1 MNHKP
6 RTRLAALL
14 LACLLLC
21 PSPGR
26 SEAAIPTEETVESQT
41 QESVQKPA
49 ATPAEEAAQEVK
61 PTEAP
66 ALPTQEPMPEPTEA
80 PPAEETAQEVEPT
93 EAPALPT
100 QEPMPEPTEAPPA
113 EETAQEVEP
122 TEAPAL
128 PTQEPMPEP
137 TEAPSETALPTQPPA
152 QAPTEAPQSPTEE
165 PTSVPEAEAPSPAPE
180 TVPVQTG
187 EPLPFSLQDAMA
199 QRGYAYVL
207 AAAIPLY
214 AAQDL
219 AEPAYCMTQETA
231 VLLVRRFAPE
241 EGFAEVWLLNE
252 SYELITAYTTVD
264 ALPEAA
270 LSDQEVS
277 ALAGERLSALTA
289 DERLVFVVP
298 GYVPEQEPV
307 PEPGAAET
315 VTPSAE
321 PEATETPP
329 AQPGVFVQVSTQTNA
344 YTDIDSSGMDA
355 DSLWAGCF
363 TQDATVQIE
372 ETLQDALGRWWY
384 RVRYLYG
391 DDFADGTLKW
401 TEEGTLWVLAQE
413 TCATG
418 AADLTVTD
426 YALPVSPPSRMMRMS
441 ASPMPGFSLKTI
453 NAPVPSLYVG
463 QGGLHGSSGKDSA
476 YLQIAK
482 APGHGTV
489 YATPHYLDGYTVYCL
504 EHTLPGPGE
513 NISGGGQQPTGP
525 YVIVDMDSYRTNP
538 GYSSIIYHEST
549 LHAIGW
555 VLRHTYPFMVIDD
568 DDPDNE
574 TWSRVAGQFAIRQ
587 VIRELEGPQYVRD
600 YWNMD
605 NFYRASGQAP
615 GVYLEYARWLAANGI
630 ARASMTGA
638 ISVSNQSTRFSGGSL
653 TGAVTL
659 TTDAD
664 LIRVSRSYGAL
675 TGNTAGQD
683 ESYYYLNSG
692 DTVSITAPGTHL
704 SFVAESVSSDEEE
717 ASFLVGVPDVA
728 IQKVLIPQ
736 YGAPYKLQ
744 SVTVTFDMPLGA
756 AAVTKTSASTG
767 APLAGAVFELVGG
780 NAVIATQTTGADG
793 VARFENLQPGVYTI
807 REKSAPE
814 GYLVSVPGEQ
824 SVTVTAGGT
833 AHASFANAEITGKIR
848 VVKRD
853 SLTREALA
861 GAEFTV
867 TRLSAP
873 AGATGV
879 GGSVVIVTD
888 ASGVAETGW
897 LPWGRYRIEET
908 KVPQHFVDVGFETEV
923 EIRDSGRTCE
933 IEVENEPT
941 KGYIRITKTDRLN
954 GNPIEGVRF
963 DIYENDEY
971 GSALVGSMVTD
982 ENGVAV
988 SEPLRKGRYI
998 VREQGKT
1005 AGYVFE
1011 EIALDAVVK
1020 PDETTD
1026 LSVTNQPVRVRLK
1039 LYKRDADE
1047 YAGKPADAPDTR
1059 GDGELTGAVFRVLAA
1074 QDITDRQGN
1083 VIYEKGDVVVDSL
1096 TTAGEDASVTTDA
1109 LWPGVYEIVELAP
1122 PVGYQAAVDSI
1133 IVDARSAAKQSHEA
1147 VVIYEGVVTNEIRY
1161 GAQAIVKLLGGMS
1174 DDPDPDR
1181 VETPEA
1187 GAEFLVYLRKAGSYE
1202 NARALERDR
1211 LVTDENGYAK
1221 TKALPYGVYVLEQ
1234 IKGAPGY
1241 ELKGPI
1247 LFEID
1252 GTEDILNPPPLTL
1265 SDRPIR
1271 YRLRLMKTD
1280 SETGKTI
1287 TLSGVSFK
1295 LRDETGEFV
1304 TQTVSYPTLQE
1315 TDTFVTDET
1324 GSVTLPETLT
1334 WGLYFVEEVTA
1345 PKGYLIREEALPVF
1359 VGQDGDVPGE
1369 TYQIDVEVPNEP
1381 VKGRILLEKKGPR
1394 LTGFEVTADAYGNEA
1409 HRPVYEERYLAGAVF
1424 ELRAAETVTGGDGT
1438 VWFEQGELVETLT
1451 TASDGPA
1458 ASGLLPLGRYVLVEI
1473 HAPEGYALD
1482 DTPHEV
1488 TLDASDAYTPVVE
1501 VRAELTNEYLPA
1513 EITLTKYKETMQA
1526 MEDEHGVRQ
1535 TVITVPGEGFVFGLY
1550 NASDIPYDG
1559 GVLPAGTLVAS
1570 GATDT
1575 EGRLMFAGQYPH
1587 GEYYVKELQAPEGWK
1602 LSAGTFPV
1610 SILPEKAQED
1620 AVIRAGLTVHNELIC
1635 TPVTITKTDITG
1647 AAPVPGAL
1655 IEVRN
1660 SRDEIIYHARTDE
1673 NGELPDILLMPGQ
1686 YAFREVLA
1694 PDGYALNEA
1703 VCIFVVDA
1711 QGQVSGDTEIRDD
1724 WTRFSLRKTD
1734 TGGRVLAGVQFALVD
1749 ADGNQIMTAETDE
1762 NGLAS
1767 FERIPYGRYTVVETR
1782 PLSGYLPAG
1791 TVAELTV
1798 DGQYVNPDAPL
1809 EVVNVPADTPDIQ
1822 TGVDLPFTP
1831 LMWAGVGMTA
1841 GALALIG
1848 VYGYRRRKR
1857 R

>member
-1 MNHKP
+1 MQTDVP
-6 RTRLAALL
+6 V
-14 LACLLLC
+14 
-21 PSPGR
+21 PQ
-26 SEAAIPTEETVESQT
+26 EAAIPAEETMEP
-41 QESVQKPA
+41 QETVQEPA

-80 PPAEETAQEVEPT
+80 PPAEEAVQEVTPT
-93 EAPALPT
+93 EAPVLPT
-100 QEPMPEPTEAPPA
+100 QGAMPEPTGAPPA
-113 EETAQEVEP
+113 
-122 TEAPAL
+122 
-128 PTQEPMPEP
+128 
-137 TEAPSETALPTQPPA
+137 ETALPTQPPA
-152 QAPTEAPQSPTEE
+152 QAPTEAPPASTEE
-165 PTSVPEAEAPSPAPE
+165 PAPTDVVPLS
-180 TVPVQTG
+180 
-187 EPLPFSLQDAMA
+187 FSLQDAMA

-219 AEPAYCMTQETA
+219 AEPAYCMAQETA
-231 VLLVRRFAPE
+231 VLLVHRLVP

-252 SYELITAYTTVD
+252 SYGLITAYTAVD

-270 LSDQEVS
+270 LSDQEVA
-277 ALAGERLSALTA
+277 ALAGERPSALTA

-298 GYVPEQEPV
+298 GYVPAQEPV

-321 PEATETPP
+321 PEPAETPP
-329 AQPGVFVQVSTQTNA
+329 AQPGAFVQVSTQTNVFSDVD
-344 YTDIDSSGMDA
+344 TSFPENDSGD
-355 DSLWAGCF
+355 LWLGYF
-363 TQDATVQIE
+363 TRDATVQVE

-384 RVRYLYG
+384 RVRYLFG

-401 TEEGTLWVLAQE
+401 TEQGTLWVLAQE

-463 QGGLHGSSGKDSA
+463 QGGLHGRSGKDSA

-513 NISGGGQQPTGP
+513 NISDGGQQPTGP

-653 TGAVTL
+653 TGTVTL

-664 LIRVSRSYGAL
+664 LIRVSRSYGVL

-767 APLAGAVFELVGG
+767 APLAGAVFDLVSGD
-780 NAVIATQTTGADG
+780 AVIATQTTGADG

-879 GGSVVIVTD
+879 GDSVVIVTD

-908 KVPQHFVDVGFETEV
+908 TVPQHYVDVGFETEV

-971 GSALVGSMVTD
+971 GSALAGSMVTD

-998 VREQGKT
+998 VREHGET

-1047 YAGKPADAPDTR
+1047 YTGKPADAPGTR

-1074 QDITDRQGN
+1074 QDITDRQDN
-1083 VIYEKGDVVVDSL
+1083 VIYEKGAVVVDSL
-1096 TTAGEDASVTTDA
+1096 TPAGQDASVTTDA

-1280 SETGKTI
+1280 GETGKTI

-1295 LRDETGEFV
+1295 LRDETGELV
-1304 TQTVSYPTLQE
+1304 TQTVSYPARQE

-1451 TASDGPA
+1451 TASDGPV

-1550 NASDIPYDG
+1550 NSSDIPYDG

-1570 GATDT
+1570 GATDAD
-1575 EGRLMFAGQYPH
+1575 GRLVFAGQYPH

-1602 LSAGTFPV
+1602 LPAGTFPV

-1620 AVIRAGLTVHNELIC
+1620 AVIRAGLTVHNEMIC

-1660 SRDEIIYHARTDE
+1660 SRDEIIYRARTDE

-1767 FERIPYGRYTVVETR
+1767 FERIPHGRYTVVETK
-1782 PLSGYLPAG
+1782 PLPGYLPAG

-1798 DGQYVNPDAPL
+1798 DGQYANPDAPL
-1809 EVVNVPADTPDIQ
+1809 EIVNVPADTPDIQ

-1841 GALALIG
+1841 GALVLIG

>member
-6 RTRLAALL
+6 RTRLAAML

-26 SEAAIPTEETVESQT
+26 SEAAVQTDVPVPQEAAIPAEETMEP
-41 QESVQKPA
+41 QETVQEPA
-49 ATPAEEAAQEVK
+49 ATPAEEAAQEVE

-66 ALPTQEPMPEPTEA
+66 VLPTQEPMPESTEA
-80 PPAEETAQEVEPT
+80 PP
-93 EAPALPT
+93 
-100 QEPMPEPTEAPPA
+100 
-113 EETAQEVEP
+113 
-122 TEAPAL
+122 
-128 PTQEPMPEP
+128 
-137 TEAPSETALPTQPPA
+137 ETALQTQPPA
-152 QAPTEAPQSPTEE
+152 QAPTEVPQPPTEE
-165 PTSVPEAEAPSPAPE
+165 PTSVPEPEAPSPAPE
-180 TVPVQTG
+180 TVPAQTG
-187 EPLPFSLQDAMA
+187 EPLPLSLQDAMA
-199 QRGYAYVL
+199 QHGYAYVL

-231 VLLVRRFAPE
+231 VLLVHRFAPE

-252 SYELITAYTTVD
+252 SYELITAYTAVD

-270 LSDQEVS
+270 LSDQEVA
-277 ALAGERLSALTA
+277 ALAGERPSALTA

-298 GYVPEQEPV
+298 GYVPAQEPV

-321 PEATETPP
+321 PEAAETPSV
-329 AQPGVFVQVSTQTNA
+329 QPGAFVQVSTQTNV

-363 TQDATVQIE
+363 TQDATVQVE

-391 DDFADGTLKW
+391 DDFDDGTLKW
-401 TEEGTLWVLAQE
+401 TEQGTLWVLAQE

-426 YALPVSPPSRMMRMS
+426 YALPVSTSYRMMRTS

-653 TGAVTL
+653 TGTVTL

-767 APLAGAVFELVGG
+767 APLAGAVFELVSGD
-780 NAVIATQTTGADG
+780 AVIATQTTGADG

-848 VVKRD
+848 IVKRD

-908 KVPQHFVDVGFETEV
+908 TVPQHYVDVGFETEV
-923 EIRDSGRTCE
+923 EIRDNGRTCE

-998 VREQGKT
+998 VREHGET

-1026 LSVTNQPVRVRLK
+1026 LSVTNQPVQVRLK

-1047 YAGKPADAPDTR
+1047 YAGKPADVPGTR

-1074 QDITDRQGN
+1074 QDITDRQDN
-1083 VIYEKGDVVVDSL
+1083 VIYEKGAVVVDSL

-1109 LWPGVYEIVELAP
+1109 LWPGMYEIVELAP

-1133 IVDARSAAKQSHEA
+1133 IVDARSAAEQSHEA

-1271 YRLRLMKTD
+1271 YRLRLIKTD
-1280 SETGKTI
+1280 SETGKAV

-1304 TQTVSYPTLQE
+1304 TQTVSYPTRQE

-1345 PKGYLIREEALPVF
+1345 PKGYLIREEALTVF

-1451 TASDGPA
+1451 TASNGPA

-1570 GATDT
+1570 GATDAD
-1575 EGRLMFAGQYPH
+1575 GRLIFAGQYPH

-1602 LSAGTFPV
+1602 LPAGTFPV

-1660 SRDEIIYHARTDE
+1660 SRDEIIYRARTDE

-1767 FERIPYGRYTVVETR
+1767 FERIPYGRYTVVETQ
-1782 PLSGYLPAG
+1782 PLPGYLPAG

-1841 GALALIG
+1841 SALVLIG

>member
-6 RTRLAALL
+6 RTRLAAML

-26 SEAAIPTEETVESQT
+26 SEAAVQTDVPVPQEAAIPAEETMEP
-41 QESVQKPA
+41 QETVQEPA
-49 ATPAEEAAQEVK
+49 ATPAEEAAQEVE

-66 ALPTQEPMPEPTEA
+66 VLPTQEPMPESTEA
-80 PPAEETAQEVEPT
+80 PTAET
-93 EAPALPT
+93 ALPT
-100 QEPMPEPTEAPPA
+100 QE
-113 EETAQEVEP
+113 
-122 TEAPAL
+122 
-128 PTQEPMPEP
+128 
-137 TEAPSETALPTQPPA
+137 PTQPPA
-152 QAPTEAPQSPTEE
+152 QAPTEAPPNSIEEPASAPQTEE
-165 PTSVPEAEAPSPAPE
+165 PAP
-180 TVPVQTG
+180 TDVV
-187 EPLPFSLQDAMA
+187 PLPLSLQDAVA
-199 QRGYAYVL
+199 QHGYAYVL

-270 LSDQEVS
+270 LSDQEVA

-298 GYVPEQEPV
+298 GYVPEQVTV

-321 PEATETPP
+321 PEAAETPSV
-329 AQPGVFVQVSTQTNA
+329 QPGAFVQVSTQTNV

-363 TQDATVQIE
+363 TQDATVQAE

-401 TEEGTLWVLAQE
+401 TEQGTLWVLAQE

-426 YALPVSPPSRMMRMS
+426 YALPVSPSSRMMRMS

-638 ISVSNQSTRFSGGSL
+638 ISVSNQFTRFSGGSL
-653 TGAVTL
+653 TGTVTL

-664 LIRVSRSYGAL
+664 LIRVSRSFGVL

-767 APLAGAVFELVGG
+767 APLAGAVFELVSGD
-780 NAVIATQTTGADG
+780 AVIATQTTGADG

-879 GGSVVIVTD
+879 GDSVVIVTD

-908 KVPQHFVDVGFETEV
+908 TVPQHYVDVGFETEV

-998 VREQGKT
+998 VREHGET

-1047 YAGKPADAPDTR
+1047 YAGKPADAPGTR

-1074 QDITDRQGN
+1074 QDITDRQDN
-1083 VIYEKGDVVVDSL
+1083 VIYEKGAVVVDSL
-1096 TTAGEDASVTTDA
+1096 TTAGQDASVTTDA
-1109 LWPGVYEIVELAP
+1109 LWPGMYVFEELAP
-1122 PVGYQAAVDSI
+1122 PVGYQASDTAITIDTR
-1133 IVDARSAAKQSHEA
+1133 DAARQSVET
-1147 VVIYEGVVTNEIRY
+1147 VITYEGVITNSIKM

-1202 NARALERDR
+1202 NAHALERDR

-1234 IKGAPGY
+1234 IKGASGY

-1271 YRLRLMKTD
+1271 YLLRLIKTD
-1280 SETGKTI
+1280 SETGKAV

-1304 TQTVSYPTLQE
+1304 TQTVSYPTRQE

-1359 VGQDGDVPGE
+1359 VGQDGDAPGE

-1451 TASDGPA
+1451 TASNGPA

-1535 TVITVPGEGFVFGLY
+1535 TVITVPGEGFVFGLF

-1575 EGRLMFAGQYPH
+1575 DGRLVLAGQYPH

-1602 LSAGTFPV
+1602 LPAGTFPV

-1620 AVIRAGLTVHNELIC
+1620 AVIRAGLTVHNEMIC

-1660 SRDEIIYHARTDE
+1660 SRDEIIYRARTDE

-1767 FERIPYGRYTVVETR
+1767 FERIPHGRYTVEETQ
-1782 PLSGYLPAG
+1782 PLPGYLPAG

-1809 EVVNVPADTPDIQ
+1809 EIVNVPADTPDIQ

-1841 GALALIG
+1841 GALVLIG
-1848 VYGYRRRKR
+1848 AYGYRRRKR

>member
-26 SEAAIPTEETVESQT
+26 SEATVQTDVPVPQEAAIPAEETMEP
-41 QESVQKPA
+41 QETVQEPV
-49 ATPAEEAAQEVK
+49 ATPAEETAQEAT
-61 PTEAP
+61 PTEVP
-66 ALPTQEPMPEPTEA
+66 VLPTQEPMPESTEAPTAEEAVQEVTPTEA
-80 PPAEETAQEVEPT
+80 PV
-93 EAPALPT
+93 LPT
-100 QEPMPEPTEAPPA
+100 QGAMPEPTGASP
-113 EETAQEVEP
+113 
-122 TEAPAL
+122 
-128 PTQEPMPEP
+128 
-137 TEAPSETALPTQPPA
+137 ETALPTQPPA
-152 QAPTEAPQSPTEE
+152 QDPTEAPPNSIEEPAFASQTEE
-165 PTSVPEAEAPSPAPE
+165 PAATDV
-180 TVPVQTG
+180 V
-187 EPLPFSLQDAMA
+187 PLPLSLQDAMA

-214 AAQDL
+214 AAEDL
-219 AEPAYCMTQETA
+219 AKPAYCMTQETA
-231 VLLVRRFAPE
+231 VLLVHRFAPE

-252 SYELITAYTTVD
+252 SYELITAYTAVD

-270 LSDQEVS
+270 LSDQEVA
-277 ALAGERLSALTA
+277 ALAGERPSATTA

-298 GYVPEQEPV
+298 GYVPAQETV

-321 PEATETPP
+321 PAAAETPP
-329 AQPGVFVQVSTQTNA
+329 AQPGAFVQVSTQTNV

-355 DSLWAGCF
+355 DRLWAGCF
-363 TQDATVQIE
+363 TQDATVQVE

-384 RVRYLYG
+384 RVRYLFG
-391 DDFADGTLKW
+391 DDFDDGTLKW
-401 TEEGTLWVLAQE
+401 TEQGTLWVLAQE

-426 YALPVSPPSRMMRMS
+426 YALPVSPSSRMMRMS

-638 ISVSNQSTRFSGGSL
+638 ISVSNQSTHFSGGSL
-653 TGAVTL
+653 TGTVTL

-664 LIRVSRSYGAL
+664 LIRVSRSYGVL

-767 APLAGAVFELVGG
+767 ALLAGAVFELVSG

-879 GGSVVIVTD
+879 GDSVVIVTD

-908 KVPQHFVDVGFETEV
+908 TVPQHYVDVGFETEV
-923 EIRDSGRTCE
+923 EIRDNGRTCE

-988 SEPLRKGRYI
+988 SELLRKGRYI
-998 VREQGKT
+998 VREHGET

-1026 LSVTNQPVRVRLK
+1026 LSVTNQPVQVRLK

-1047 YAGKPADAPDTR
+1047 YAGKPADAPGTR
-1059 GDGELTGAVFRVLAA
+1059 GDGELTGAAFRVLAA
-1074 QDITDRQGN
+1074 QDITDRQDN
-1083 VIYEKGDVVVDSL
+1083 VIYEKGAVVVDSL

-1202 NARALERDR
+1202 NARAFERDR

-1280 SETGKTI
+1280 GETGKTI

-1304 TQTVSYPTLQE
+1304 TQTVSYPTRQE

-1359 VGQDGDVPGE
+1359 VGQDGDAPGE

-1482 DTPHEV
+1482 DMPHEV

-1535 TVITVPGEGFVFGLY
+1535 TVITVPGVGFVFGLY

-1570 GATDT
+1570 GATDAD
-1575 EGRLMFAGQYPH
+1575 GRLVFAGQYPH

-1602 LSAGTFPV
+1602 LPAGTFPV

-1647 AAPVPGAL
+1647 SAPVPGAL

-1660 SRDEIIYHARTDE
+1660 SRDEIIYRARTDE

-1686 YAFREVLA
+1686 YAFCEVLA

-1734 TGGRVLAGVQFALVD
+1734 TGGRALAGVQFALVD

-1767 FERIPYGRYTVVETR
+1767 FERIPHGRYSVVETQ
-1782 PLSGYLPAG
+1782 PLPGYLPAG

-1809 EVVNVPADTPDIQ
+1809 EIINVPADTPDIQ

-1841 GALALIG
+1841 GGLVLIG

>member
-80 PPAEETAQEVEPT
+80 P
-93 EAPALPT
+93 
-100 QEPMPEPTEAPPA
+100 
-113 EETAQEVEP
+113 
-122 TEAPAL
+122 
-128 PTQEPMPEP
+128 
-137 TEAPSETALPTQPPA
+137 SETALPTQPPA

-180 TVPVQTG
+180 TVPAQTG

-231 VLLVRRFAPE
+231 VLLVHRLVPE
-241 EGFAEVWLLNE
+241 RFAEVWLLNE
-252 SYELITAYTTVD
+252 SYELITAYTAVD

-270 LSDQEVS
+270 LSDQEVA
-277 ALAGERLSALTA
+277 ALAGERPSALTA

-321 PEATETPP
+321 PEAAETTSV
-329 AQPGVFVQVSTQTNA
+329 QPGAFVQVSTQTNV

-363 TQDATVQIE
+363 TQDATVQVE

-401 TEEGTLWVLAQE
+401 TEQGTLWVLAQE

-767 APLAGAVFELVGG
+767 APLAGAVFELVSG

-998 VREQGKT
+998 VREHGET

-1083 VIYEKGDVVVDSL
+1083 VINEKGDVVVDSL

-1526 MEDEHGVRQ
+1526 MEDEYGVRQ

-1550 NASDIPYDG
+1550 NASDIPCDG

-1570 GATDT
+1570 GATDAD
-1575 EGRLMFAGQYPH
+1575 GRLVFAGQYPH

-1647 AAPVPGAL
+1647 SAPVPGAL

-1660 SRDEIIYHARTDE
+1660 SRDEIIYRARTDE

-1831 LMWAGVGMTA
+1831 LMWAGVGMTV
-1841 GALALIG
+1841 GGLVLIG
-1848 VYGYRRRKR
+1848 AYGYRRRKR

>member
-26 SEAAIPTEETVESQT
+26 SEATVQTDVPVPQEAAIPAEETMEP
-41 QESVQKPA
+41 QETVQEPV
-49 ATPAEEAAQEVK
+49 ATPAEETAQEAT
-61 PTEAP
+61 PTEVP
-66 ALPTQEPMPEPTEA
+66 VLPTQEPMPESTEA
-80 PPAEETAQEVEPT
+80 PTAET
-93 EAPALPT
+93 ELPT
-100 QEPMPEPTEAPPA
+100 QE
-113 EETAQEVEP
+113 
-122 TEAPAL
+122 
-128 PTQEPMPEP
+128 
-137 TEAPSETALPTQPPA
+137 PTQPPA
-152 QAPTEAPQSPTEE
+152 QAPTEAPPNSIEEPAFASQTEE
-165 PTSVPEAEAPSPAPE
+165 PAATDV
-180 TVPVQTG
+180 V
-187 EPLPFSLQDAMA
+187 PLPLSLQDAMA

-214 AAQDL
+214 AAEDL
-219 AEPAYCMTQETA
+219 AKPAYCMTQETA
-231 VLLVRRFAPE
+231 VLLVHRFAPE

-252 SYELITAYTTVD
+252 SYELITAYTAVD

-270 LSDQEVS
+270 LSDQEVA
-277 ALAGERLSALTA
+277 ALAGERPSATTA

-298 GYVPEQEPV
+298 GYVPAQETV

-321 PEATETPP
+321 PAAAETPP
-329 AQPGVFVQVSTQTNA
+329 AQPGAFVQVSTQTNV

-355 DSLWAGCF
+355 DRLWAGCF
-363 TQDATVQIE
+363 TQDATVQVE

-401 TEEGTLWVLAQE
+401 TEQGTLWVLAQE

-426 YALPVSPPSRMMRMS
+426 YAQPVSPSSRMMRMS

-638 ISVSNQSTRFSGGSL
+638 ISVSNQSTHFSGGSL
-653 TGAVTL
+653 TGTVTL

-664 LIRVSRSYGAL
+664 LIRVSRSYGVL

-767 APLAGAVFELVGG
+767 APLAGAVFELVSG

-848 VVKRD
+848 IVKRD

-908 KVPQHFVDVGFETEV
+908 TVPQHYVDVGFETEV

-971 GSALVGSMVTD
+971 GSALVCSMVTD

-1026 LSVTNQPVRVRLK
+1026 LSVTNQPVQVRLK

-1047 YAGKPADAPDTR
+1047 YAGKPADAPGTR

-1133 IVDARSAAKQSHEA
+1133 IVDARSAAEQSHEA

-1202 NARALERDR
+1202 NAHAFERDR

-1271 YRLRLMKTD
+1271 YRLRLIKTD
-1280 SETGKTI
+1280 SETGKAV

-1304 TQTVSYPTLQE
+1304 TQTVSYPARQE

-1359 VGQDGDVPGE
+1359 VGQDGDAPGE

-1381 VKGRILLEKKGPR
+1381 VKGRILLEKKGSR

-1451 TASDGPA
+1451 TASDGLA
-1458 ASGLLPLGRYVLVEI
+1458 ASGLLPLGRYMLVEI

-1526 MEDEHGVRQ
+1526 MEDEYGVRQ

-1570 GATDT
+1570 GATDAD
-1575 EGRLMFAGQYPH
+1575 GRLVFAGQYPH

-1660 SRDEIIYHARTDE
+1660 SRDEIIYRARTDE
-1673 NGELPDILLMPGQ
+1673 NGELPDIPLTPGQ

-1767 FERIPYGRYTVVETR
+1767 FERIPHGRYTVVETQ

-1809 EVVNVPADTPDIQ
+1809 EVVNVPADTSDIQ

-1831 LMWAGVGMTA
+1831 LMWAGVGMTV
-1841 GALALIG
+1841 GGLVLIG
-1848 VYGYRRRKR
+1848 AYGYRRRKR

>member
-6 RTRLAALL
+6 RTRLAAML

-26 SEAAIPTEETVESQT
+26 SEAAVQT
-41 QESVQKPA
+41 DVPVPQEA
-49 ATPAEEAAQEVK
+49 AIPAEEAAQEVK

-80 PPAEETAQEVEPT
+80 PP
-93 EAPALPT
+93 
-100 QEPMPEPTEAPPA
+100 
-113 EETAQEVEP
+113 
-122 TEAPAL
+122 
-128 PTQEPMPEP
+128 
-137 TEAPSETALPTQPPA
+137 ETALQTQPPA
-152 QAPTEAPQSPTEE
+152 QAPTEAPQPPTEE

-180 TVPVQTG
+180 TVPAQTG
-187 EPLPFSLQDAMA
+187 EPLPLFLQDAMA

-219 AEPAYCMTQETA
+219 AEPAYCMAQETA

-252 SYELITAYTTVD
+252 SYGLTTAYTAVD

-270 LSDQEVS
+270 LSDQEVA
-277 ALAGERLSALTA
+277 ALAGERPSALTA

-298 GYVPEQEPV
+298 GYVPAQEPV
-307 PEPGAAET
+307 PESAET
-315 VTPSAE
+315 
-321 PEATETPP
+321 EAAVQPMEQSSSEAVITP
-329 AQPGVFVQVSTQTNA
+329 AQPGAFVQVSTQTNV
-344 YTDIDSSGMDA
+344 YTDIDLSGMDA

-363 TQDATVQIE
+363 TQDATVQVE

-384 RVRYLYG
+384 RVRYLFG
-391 DDFADGTLKW
+391 DDFDDGTLKW
-401 TEEGTLWVLAQE
+401 TEQGTLWVLAQE

-463 QGGLHGSSGKDSA
+463 QGGLYGSSGRDSA

-653 TGAVTL
+653 TGTVTL

-664 LIRVSRSYGAL
+664 LIRVSRSYGVL

-767 APLAGAVFELVGG
+767 APLAGAVFELASGD
-780 NAVIATQTTGADG
+780 AVIATQTTGADG

-879 GGSVVIVTD
+879 GDSVVIVTD

-908 KVPQHFVDVGFETEV
+908 TVPQHYVDVGFETEV
-923 EIRDSGRTCE
+923 EIRDRGRTCE

-971 GSALVGSMVTD
+971 GSALAGSMVTD

-998 VREQGKT
+998 VREHGET

-1047 YAGKPADAPDTR
+1047 YTGKPADAPGTR

-1083 VIYEKGDVVVDSL
+1083 VIYEKGAVVVDSL
-1096 TTAGEDASVTTDA
+1096 TTAGQDASVTTDA

-1202 NARALERDR
+1202 NAHAFERDR

-1280 SETGKTI
+1280 SETGKTV

-1304 TQTVSYPTLQE
+1304 TQTVSYPTRQE

-1359 VGQDGDVPGE
+1359 VGQDGDAPGE

-1458 ASGLLPLGRYVLVEI
+1458 ASGLLPLGRYMLVEI

-1526 MEDEHGVRQ
+1526 MEDEHSVRQ

-1575 EGRLMFAGQYPH
+1575 DGRLVFAGQYPH

-1602 LSAGTFPV
+1602 LPAGTFPV

-1660 SRDEIIYHARTDE
+1660 SRDEIIYRARTDE

-1809 EVVNVPADTPDIQ
+1809 EVVNVPADTTDIQ

-1841 GALALIG
+1841 GGLVLIG

>member
-6 RTRLAALL
+6 RTRLAAML

-26 SEAAIPTEETVESQT
+26 SEAAVQT
-41 QESVQKPA
+41 DVPVPQEA
-49 ATPAEEAAQEVK
+49 AIPAEEA
-61 PTEAP
+61 
-66 ALPTQEPMPEPTEA
+66 
-80 PPAEETAQEVEPT
+80 AQEVEPT

-100 QEPMPEPTEAPPA
+100 QEPMPEPTEAPP
-113 EETAQEVEP
+113 
-122 TEAPAL
+122 
-128 PTQEPMPEP
+128 
-137 TEAPSETALPTQPPA
+137 ETALPTQPPA
-152 QAPTEAPQSPTEE
+152 QAPTEAPQPPTEE

-180 TVPVQTG
+180 TVPAQTG
-187 EPLPFSLQDAMA
+187 EPLPLSLQDAMA

-231 VLLVRRFAPE
+231 VLLVHRFAPE

-252 SYELITAYTTVD
+252 SYELITAYTAVD

-277 ALAGERLSALTA
+277 ALAGERPSALTA

-298 GYVPEQEPV
+298 GYVPAQEPV
-307 PEPGAAET
+307 PESAET
-315 VTPSAE
+315 
-321 PEATETPP
+321 EAAVQPMEQSSSESVITP
-329 AQPGVFVQVSTQTNA
+329 AQPGAFVQVSTQTNV

-363 TQDATVQIE
+363 TQDATVQVE

-401 TEEGTLWVLAQE
+401 TEQGTLWVLAQE

-426 YALPVSPPSRMMRMS
+426 YALPVSPSSRMMRMS

-653 TGAVTL
+653 TGTVTL

-664 LIRVSRSYGAL
+664 LIRVSRSYGVL

-767 APLAGAVFELVGG
+767 APLAGAVFELVSG

-848 VVKRD
+848 IVKRD

-908 KVPQHFVDVGFETEV
+908 TVPQHYVDVGFETEV

-941 KGYIRITKTDRLN
+941 KGYIRIIKTDRLN

-998 VREQGKT
+998 VREHGET

-1047 YAGKPADAPDTR
+1047 YAGKPADAPGTR

-1083 VIYEKGDVVVDSL
+1083 VIYEKGAVVVDSL

-1122 PVGYQAAVDSI
+1122 PVGYQASDTAITMDTR
-1133 IVDARSAAKQSHEA
+1133 DAARQSVEA
-1147 VVIYEGVVTNEIRY
+1147 VITYEGVVTNEIRY

-1234 IKGAPGY
+1234 TKGAPGY

-1304 TQTVSYPTLQE
+1304 TQTVSYPTRQE

-1359 VGQDGDVPGE
+1359 VGQDGDAPGE

-1438 VWFEQGELVETLT
+1438 VWFEQGELVETLS

-1535 TVITVPGEGFVFGLY
+1535 TVITVPGEGFVFGLC

-1559 GVLPAGTLVAS
+1559 GVLPAGMLVAS
-1570 GATDT
+1570 GATDA
-1575 EGRLMFAGQYPH
+1575 EGRLVFAGQYPH

-1660 SRDEIIYHARTDE
+1660 SRDEIIYRARTDE

-1767 FERIPYGRYTVVETR
+1767 FERIPYGRYTVVETK
-1782 PLSGYLPAG
+1782 PLPGYLPAG

-1798 DGQYVNPDAPL
+1798 DGQYVNPDTSL

-1841 GALALIG
+1841 GGLVLIG

>member
-1 MNHKP
+1 M
-6 RTRLAALL
+6 L

-26 SEAAIPTEETVESQT
+26 SEAAVQTDVPVPQEAAIPAEETPESQET
-41 QESVQKPA
+41 VQEPA

-66 ALPTQEPMPEPTEA
+66 ALPTQEPMPESTEA
-80 PPAEETAQEVEPT
+80 PTAET
-93 EAPALPT
+93 ALPT
-100 QEPMPEPTEAPPA
+100 QE
-113 EETAQEVEP
+113 
-122 TEAPAL
+122 
-128 PTQEPMPEP
+128 
-137 TEAPSETALPTQPPA
+137 PTQPPA
-152 QAPTEAPQSPTEE
+152 QAPTEAPPNSIEEPASASQTEE
-165 PTSVPEAEAPSPAPE
+165 PAATDV
-180 TVPVQTG
+180 V
-187 EPLPFSLQDAMA
+187 PLPLSLQDAMA

-207 AAAIPLY
+207 AAVIPLY

-231 VLLVRRFAPE
+231 VLLVHRFAPE

-252 SYELITAYTTVD
+252 SYELTTAYTAVD

-270 LSDQEVS
+270 LSDQEVA
-277 ALAGERLSALTA
+277 ALAGERPSALTA

-298 GYVPEQEPV
+298 GYVPAQETV
-307 PEPGAAET
+307 TETGAAET
-315 VTPSAE
+315 VSPSAE

-329 AQPGVFVQVSTQTNA
+329 AQPGAFVQVSTQTNVFSDVD
-344 YTDIDSSGMDA
+344 TSFPENDSGD
-355 DSLWAGCF
+355 LWLGYF
-363 TQDATVQIE
+363 TRDATVQVE

-401 TEEGTLWVLAQE
+401 TEQGTLWVLAQE
-413 TCATG
+413 TCVTG

-426 YALPVSPPSRMMRMS
+426 YALPVSPSSRMMRMS

-463 QGGLHGSSGKDSA
+463 QGGLYGSSGRDSA

-653 TGAVTL
+653 TGTVTL

-756 AAVTKTSASTG
+756 AVVTKTSASTG
-767 APLAGAVFELVGG
+767 APLAGAVFELVSG

-848 VVKRD
+848 IVKRD

-908 KVPQHFVDVGFETEV
+908 TVPQHYVDVGFETEV

-971 GSALVGSMVTD
+971 GSALASSMVTD

-998 VREQGKT
+998 IREQGKT

-1026 LSVTNQPVRVRLK
+1026 LSVTNQPVQVRLK

-1047 YAGKPADAPDTR
+1047 CAGKPADAPGTR

-1083 VIYEKGDVVVDSL
+1083 VIYEKGAVVVDSL
-1096 TTAGEDASVTTDA
+1096 TTAGQDASVTTDA

-1122 PVGYQAAVDSI
+1122 PVGYQASETSI
-1133 IVDARSAAKQSHEA
+1133 TIDTRDAARQSVEA
-1147 VVIYEGVVTNEIRY
+1147 VITYEGVVTNEIRY

-1280 SETGKTI
+1280 SETGKAV

-1304 TQTVSYPTLQE
+1304 TQTVSYPTRQE

-1359 VGQDGDVPGE
+1359 VGQDGDTPGE

-1409 HRPVYEERYLAGAVF
+1409 HRPVYEESYLAGAVF

-1473 HAPEGYALD
+1473 YAPEGYALD

-1570 GATDT
+1570 GATDAD
-1575 EGRLMFAGQYPH
+1575 GRLVFAGRYPH

-1602 LSAGTFPV
+1602 LPAGTFPV

-1660 SRDEIIYHARTDE
+1660 SRDEIIYRARTDE

-1767 FERIPYGRYTVVETR
+1767 FERIPYGRYTVVETK
-1782 PLSGYLPAG
+1782 PLPGYLPAG

-1798 DGQYVNPDAPL
+1798 DGQYVNPDTSL

-1841 GALALIG
+1841 GGLVLIG

>member
-26 SEAAIPTEETVESQT
+26 SEAAVQTDVPVPQEAAIPAEETLESQET
-41 QESVQKPA
+41 VQEPA

-66 ALPTQEPMPEPTEA
+66 ALPTQGAMPEPTEA
-80 PPAEETAQEVEPT
+80 PPA
-93 EAPALPT
+93 
-100 QEPMPEPTEAPPA
+100 
-113 EETAQEVEP
+113 
-122 TEAPAL
+122 
-128 PTQEPMPEP
+128 
-137 TEAPSETALPTQPPA
+137 ETALPTQPPA

-180 TVPVQTG
+180 TVPAQTG
-187 EPLPFSLQDAMA
+187 ETLPLSLQDAMA
-199 QRGYAYVL
+199 QHGYAYVL

-219 AEPAYCMTQETA
+219 AEPAYCMAQETA
-231 VLLVRRFAPE
+231 VLLVHRLVP

-252 SYELITAYTTVD
+252 SYELITAYTAVD

-270 LSDQEVS
+270 LSDQEVA
-277 ALAGERLSALTA
+277 ALAGERPSALTA

-298 GYVPEQEPV
+298 GYVPAQEPV

-321 PEATETPP
+321 PEAAETPSV
-329 AQPGVFVQVSTQTNA
+329 QPGAFVQVSTQTNV
-344 YTDIDSSGMDA
+344 YTGIDWSGMDA

-363 TQDATVQIE
+363 TQDATVQVE

-384 RVRYLYG
+384 RVRYLFG
-391 DDFADGTLKW
+391 DDFDDGTLKW
-401 TEEGTLWVLAQE
+401 TEQGTLWVLAQE

-463 QGGLHGSSGKDSA
+463 QGGLHGSSGRDSA

-638 ISVSNQSTRFSGGSL
+638 ISVSNQSTHFSGGSL
-653 TGAVTL
+653 TGTVTL

-664 LIRVSRSYGAL
+664 LIRVSRSFGVL

-767 APLAGAVFELVGG
+767 APLAGAVFELVSG

-848 VVKRD
+848 IVKRD

-879 GGSVVIVTD
+879 GDSVVIVTD

-908 KVPQHFVDVGFETEV
+908 KVPRHYVDVGFETEV

-971 GSALVGSMVTD
+971 GSALVCSMMTD

-988 SEPLRKGRYI
+988 SELLRKGRYI
-998 VREQGKT
+998 VREHGET

-1047 YAGKPADAPDTR
+1047 YAGKPADAPGTR

-1083 VIYEKGDVVVDSL
+1083 VIYEKGAVVVDSL

-1133 IVDARSAAKQSHEA
+1133 IVDARSAAEKSQEA

-1202 NARALERDR
+1202 NAHAFERDR

-1271 YRLRLMKTD
+1271 YRLRLIKTD
-1280 SETGKTI
+1280 SETGKAV

-1304 TQTVSYPTLQE
+1304 TQTVSYPTRQE

-1451 TASDGPA
+1451 TASNGPA

-1501 VRAELTNEYLPA
+1501 ICAELTNEYLPA

-1535 TVITVPGEGFVFGLY
+1535 TVITVPGEGFVFGLF

-1575 EGRLMFAGQYPH
+1575 DGRLVLAGQYPH

-1602 LSAGTFPV
+1602 LPAGTFPV

-1620 AVIRAGLTVHNELIC
+1620 AVIRAGLTVHNEMIC

-1660 SRDEIIYHARTDE
+1660 SRDEIIYRARTDE

-1749 ADGNQIMTAETDE
+1749 ADGSQIMTAETDE

-1767 FERIPYGRYTVVETR
+1767 FERIPHGRYTVEETQ
-1782 PLSGYLPAG
+1782 PLPGYLPAG

-1809 EVVNVPADTPDIQ
+1809 EIVNVPADTPDIQ

-1831 LMWAGVGMTA
+1831 LMWAGVGMTV
-1841 GALALIG
+1841 GGLVLIG
-1848 VYGYRRRKR
+1848 AYGYRRRKR

>member
-6 RTRLAALL
+6 RTRLAAML

-26 SEAAIPTEETVESQT
+26 SEAAIPTEETMEP
-41 QESVQKPA
+41 QETVQEPA

-80 PPAEETAQEVEPT
+80 PPAEEAAQEVKPT
-93 EAPALPT
+93 EVPALPT
-100 QEPMPEPTEAPPA
+100 EEPMPEPTEAPPA
-113 EETAQEVEP
+113 ET
-122 TEAPAL
+122 AL
-128 PTQEPMPEP
+128 PTQE
-137 TEAPSETALPTQPPA
+137 PTQPPA
-152 QAPTEAPQSPTEE
+152 QAPTEAPPASTEE
-165 PTSVPEAEAPSPAPE
+165 PAP
-180 TVPVQTG
+180 TDVV
-187 EPLPFSLQDAMA
+187 PLPFSLQDAMA

-219 AEPAYCMTQETA
+219 AEPAYCMAQETA
-231 VLLVRRFAPE
+231 VLLVRRLAPE

-252 SYELITAYTTVD
+252 SYELITAYTAVD

-270 LSDQEVS
+270 LSDQEVA

-298 GYVPEQEPV
+298 GYVSAQEPV
-307 PEPGAAET
+307 PESAET
-315 VTPSAE
+315 
-321 PEATETPP
+321 EAAVQPMEQSSSEAVITP
-329 AQPGVFVQVSTQTNA
+329 AQPGAFVQVSTQTNA

-363 TQDATVQIE
+363 TQDATVQVE

-401 TEEGTLWVLAQE
+401 TEQGTLWVLEQE
-413 TCATG
+413 TCVTG

-426 YALPVSPPSRMMRMS
+426 YALPVSTSSRMMRMS

-653 TGAVTL
+653 TGTVTL

-744 SVTVTFDMPLGA
+744 SMTVTFDMPLGA
-756 AAVTKTSASTG
+756 AASTG
-767 APLAGAVFELVGG
+767 APLAGAVFELVSGD
-780 NAVIATQTTGADG
+780 AVIATQTTGADG
-793 VARFENLQPGVYTI
+793 VARFENLQPGEYTI

-879 GGSVVIVTD
+879 GDSVVIVTD

-908 KVPQHFVDVGFETEV
+908 TVPQHYVDVGFETEV
-923 EIRDSGRTCE
+923 EIRDNGRTCE

-971 GSALVGSMVTD
+971 GSALASSMVTD
-982 ENGVAV
+982 E
-988 SEPLRKGRYI
+988 RRGRI
-998 VREQGKT
+998 RT
-1005 AGYVFE
+1005 
-1011 EIALDAVVK
+1011 
-1020 PDETTD
+1020 
-1026 LSVTNQPVRVRLK
+1026 
-1039 LYKRDADE
+1039 
-1047 YAGKPADAPDTR
+1047 
-1059 GDGELTGAVFRVLAA
+1059 AA
-1074 QDITDRQGN
+1074 Q
-1083 VIYEKGDVVVDSL
+1083 
-1096 TTAGEDASVTTDA
+1096 
-1109 LWPGVYEIVELAP
+1109 
-1122 PVGYQAAVDSI
+1122 
-1133 IVDARSAAKQSHEA
+1133 
-1147 VVIYEGVVTNEIRY
+1147 
-1161 GAQAIVKLLGGMS
+1161 
-1174 DDPDPDR
+1174 
-1181 VETPEA
+1181 
-1187 GAEFLVYLRKAGSYE
+1187 
-1202 NARALERDR
+1202 
-1211 LVTDENGYAK
+1211 
-1221 TKALPYGVYVLEQ
+1221 
-1234 IKGAPGY
+1234 
-1241 ELKGPI
+1241 
-1247 LFEID
+1247 
-1252 GTEDILNPPPLTL
+1252 GTL
-1265 SDRPIR
+1265 
-1271 YRLRLMKTD
+1271 
-1280 SETGKTI
+1280 
-1287 TLSGVSFK
+1287 
-1295 LRDETGEFV
+1295 
-1304 TQTVSYPTLQE
+1304 
-1315 TDTFVTDET
+1315 
-1324 GSVTLPETLT
+1324 
-1334 WGLYFVEEVTA
+1334 
-1345 PKGYLIREEALPVF
+1345 
-1359 VGQDGDVPGE
+1359 
-1369 TYQIDVEVPNEP
+1369 
-1381 VKGRILLEKKGPR
+1381 
-1394 LTGFEVTADAYGNEA
+1394 
-1409 HRPVYEERYLAGAVF
+1409 HRP
-1424 ELRAAETVTGGDGT
+1424 GT
-1438 VWFEQGELVETLT
+1438 
-1451 TASDGPA
+1451 
-1458 ASGLLPLGRYVLVEI
+1458 R
-1473 HAPEGYALD
+1473 
-1482 DTPHEV
+1482 
-1488 TLDASDAYTPVVE
+1488 
-1501 VRAELTNEYLPA
+1501 RN
-1513 EITLTKYKETMQA
+1513 
-1526 MEDEHGVRQ
+1526 
-1535 TVITVPGEGFVFGLY
+1535 
-1550 NASDIPYDG
+1550 G
-1559 GVLPAGTLVAS
+1559 GVCV
-1570 GATDT
+1570 
-1575 EGRLMFAGQYPH
+1575 
-1587 GEYYVKELQAPEGWK
+1587 
-1602 LSAGTFPV
+1602 
-1610 SILPEKAQED
+1610 
-1620 AVIRAGLTVHNELIC
+1620 
-1635 TPVTITKTDITG
+1635 
-1647 AAPVPGAL
+1647 
-1655 IEVRN
+1655 
-1660 SRDEIIYHARTDE
+1660 
-1673 NGELPDILLMPGQ
+1673 
-1686 YAFREVLA
+1686 
-1694 PDGYALNEA
+1694 
-1703 VCIFVVDA
+1703 
-1711 QGQVSGDTEIRDD
+1711 
-1724 WTRFSLRKTD
+1724 
-1734 TGGRVLAGVQFALVD
+1734 
-1749 ADGNQIMTAETDE
+1749 
-1762 NGLAS
+1762 
-1767 FERIPYGRYTVVETR
+1767 
-1782 PLSGYLPAG
+1782 
-1791 TVAELTV
+1791 
-1798 DGQYVNPDAPL
+1798 
-1809 EVVNVPADTPDIQ
+1809 
-1822 TGVDLPFTP
+1822 
-1831 LMWAGVGMTA
+1831 
-1841 GALALIG
+1841 
-1848 VYGYRRRKR
+1848 
-1857 R
+1857 

>member
-6 RTRLAALL
+6 RTRLAAML

-26 SEAAIPTEETVESQT
+26 SEAAVQT
-41 QESVQKPA
+41 DVPVPQEA
-49 ATPAEEAAQEVK
+49 AIPAEETMEPQETVQEPVATSVEETAQEAT
-61 PTEAP
+61 PTEVP
-66 ALPTQEPMPEPTEA
+66 VLPTQEPMPEPTEA
-80 PPAEETAQEVEPT
+80 PPAEEAAQEVEPT

-100 QEPMPEPTEAPPA
+100 EEPMPEPTEAPPA
-113 EETAQEVEP
+113 ET
-122 TEAPAL
+122 AL
-128 PTQEPMPEP
+128 PTQE
-137 TEAPSETALPTQPPA
+137 PTQPPA
-152 QAPTEAPQSPTEE
+152 QAPTEAPPASTEE
-165 PTSVPEAEAPSPAPE
+165 PASTDV
-180 TVPVQTG
+180 V
-187 EPLPFSLQDAMA
+187 PLPLSLQDAMA

-231 VLLVRRFAPE
+231 VLLVRRLAPE

-252 SYELITAYTTVD
+252 SYELITAYTAVD

-270 LSDQEVS
+270 LPDQEVA
-277 ALAGERLSALTA
+277 ALAGERPSALTA

-298 GYVPEQEPV
+298 GYAPTQEHV
-307 PEPGAAET
+307 PEPGAEET
-315 VTPSAE
+315 VSPLAE
-321 PEATETPP
+321 PEAAETPP
-329 AQPGVFVQVSTQTNA
+329 AQPGAFVQVSTQTNVFSDVD
-344 YTDIDSSGMDA
+344 TSFPENDSGD
-355 DSLWAGCF
+355 LWLGYF
-363 TQDATVQIE
+363 TRDATVQVE
-372 ETLQDALGRWWY
+372 ETLQDALDRWWY

-401 TEEGTLWVLAQE
+401 TEQGTLWVLAQE
-413 TCATG
+413 TRATG

-653 TGAVTL
+653 TGTVTL

-767 APLAGAVFELVGG
+767 APLAGAVFELASGD
-780 NAVIATQTTGADG
+780 AVIATQTTGADG

-908 KVPQHFVDVGFETEV
+908 TVPQHYVDVGFETEV
-923 EIRDSGRTCE
+923 EIRDRGRTCE

-998 VREQGKT
+998 IREQGKT

-1026 LSVTNQPVRVRLK
+1026 LSVTNQPVQVRLK

-1047 YAGKPADAPDTR
+1047 YAGKPADAPGTR

-1083 VIYEKGDVVVDSL
+1083 VIYEKGAVVVDSL

-1109 LWPGVYEIVELAP
+1109 LWPGMYVFEELAP
-1122 PVGYQAAVDSI
+1122 PVGYQASDTAITIDTR
-1133 IVDARSAAKQSHEA
+1133 DAARQSVEA
-1147 VVIYEGVVTNEIRY
+1147 VITYEGVITNSIKM

-1202 NARALERDR
+1202 NA
-1211 LVTDENGYAK
+1211 
-1221 TKALPYGVYVLEQ
+1221 
-1234 IKGAPGY
+1234 
-1241 ELKGPI
+1241 
-1247 LFEID
+1247 
-1252 GTEDILNPPPLTL
+1252 
-1265 SDRPIR
+1265 
-1271 YRLRLMKTD
+1271 
-1280 SETGKTI
+1280 
-1287 TLSGVSFK
+1287 
-1295 LRDETGEFV
+1295 
-1304 TQTVSYPTLQE
+1304 
-1315 TDTFVTDET
+1315 
-1324 GSVTLPETLT
+1324 
-1334 WGLYFVEEVTA
+1334 
-1345 PKGYLIREEALPVF
+1345 
-1359 VGQDGDVPGE
+1359 
-1369 TYQIDVEVPNEP
+1369 
-1381 VKGRILLEKKGPR
+1381 
-1394 LTGFEVTADAYGNEA
+1394 
-1409 HRPVYEERYLAGAVF
+1409 
-1424 ELRAAETVTGGDGT
+1424 
-1438 VWFEQGELVETLT
+1438 
-1451 TASDGPA
+1451 
-1458 ASGLLPLGRYVLVEI
+1458 
-1473 HAPEGYALD
+1473 HA
-1482 DTPHEV
+1482 
-1488 TLDASDAYTPVVE
+1488 
-1501 VRAELTNEYLPA
+1501 
-1513 EITLTKYKETMQA
+1513 
-1526 MEDEHGVRQ
+1526 
-1535 TVITVPGEGFVFGLY
+1535 F
-1550 NASDIPYDG
+1550 
-1559 GVLPAGTLVAS
+1559 
-1570 GATDT
+1570 
-1575 EGRLMFAGQYPH
+1575 
-1587 GEYYVKELQAPEGWK
+1587 
-1602 LSAGTFPV
+1602 
-1610 SILPEKAQED
+1610 
-1620 AVIRAGLTVHNELIC
+1620 
-1635 TPVTITKTDITG
+1635 
-1647 AAPVPGAL
+1647 
-1655 IEVRN
+1655 
-1660 SRDEIIYHARTDE
+1660 
-1673 NGELPDILLMPGQ
+1673 
-1686 YAFREVLA
+1686 
-1694 PDGYALNEA
+1694 
-1703 VCIFVVDA
+1703 
-1711 QGQVSGDTEIRDD
+1711 
-1724 WTRFSLRKTD
+1724 
-1734 TGGRVLAGVQFALVD
+1734 
-1749 ADGNQIMTAETDE
+1749 
-1762 NGLAS
+1762 
-1767 FERIPYGRYTVVETR
+1767 
-1782 PLSGYLPAG
+1782 
-1791 TVAELTV
+1791 
-1798 DGQYVNPDAPL
+1798 
-1809 EVVNVPADTPDIQ
+1809 
-1822 TGVDLPFTP
+1822 
-1831 LMWAGVGMTA
+1831 
-1841 GALALIG
+1841 
-1848 VYGYRRRKR
+1848 
-1857 R
+1857 

>member
-26 SEAAIPTEETVESQT
+26 SEAAVQTDVPVPQEAAIPAEETLESQET
-41 QESVQKPA
+41 VQEPA
-49 ATPAEEAAQEVK
+49 ATPAEEAAQEVE

-66 ALPTQEPMPEPTEA
+66 VLPTQEPMPESTEA
-80 PPAEETAQEVEPT
+80 PPAEEAAQEVEPT

-100 QEPMPEPTEAPPA
+100 EEPMPEPTEAPPA
-113 EETAQEVEP
+113 ET
-122 TEAPAL
+122 AL
-128 PTQEPMPEP
+128 PTQE
-137 TEAPSETALPTQPPA
+137 PTQPPA
-152 QAPTEAPQSPTEE
+152 QAPTEAPPASTEE
-165 PTSVPEAEAPSPAPE
+165 PAP
-180 TVPVQTG
+180 TDVV
-187 EPLPFSLQDAMA
+187 PLPLSLQDAMA

-219 AEPAYCMTQETA
+219 AEPAYCMAQETA
-231 VLLVRRFAPE
+231 VLLVHRLVPE
-241 EGFAEVWLLNE
+241 RFAEVWLLNE
-252 SYELITAYTTVD
+252 SYELITAYTAVD

-270 LSDQEVS
+270 LSDQEVA
-277 ALAGERLSALTA
+277 ALAGERPSALTA

-298 GYVPEQEPV
+298 GYVPAQETV

-315 VTPSAE
+315 VAPSAE

-329 AQPGVFVQVSTQTNA
+329 AQPGAFVQVSTQTNV

-401 TEEGTLWVLAQE
+401 TEQGTLWVLEQE
-413 TCATG
+413 TCITG

-426 YALPVSPPSRMMRMS
+426 YALPVSTSSRMMRKS

-463 QGGLHGSSGKDSA
+463 QGGLYGSSGRDSA

-767 APLAGAVFELVGG
+767 APLAGAVFELVSG

-824 SVTVTAGGT
+824 SVTVTADGT

-879 GGSVVIVTD
+879 GNSVVIVTD

-908 KVPQHFVDVGFETEV
+908 TVPQHYVDVGFETEV
-923 EIRDSGRTCE
+923 EIRDRGRTCE

-971 GSALVGSMVTD
+971 GSALVCSMVTD

-988 SEPLRKGRYI
+988 SELLRKGRYI
-998 VREQGKT
+998 VREHGET

-1047 YAGKPADAPDTR
+1047 YAGKAADAPGTR

-1083 VIYEKGDVVVDSL
+1083 VIYEKGAVVVDSL

-1202 NARALERDR
+1202 NARAFERDR

-1575 EGRLMFAGQYPH
+1575 EGRLVFAGQYPH

-1602 LSAGTFPV
+1602 LPAGTLPV

-1660 SRDEIIYHARTDE
+1660 SRDEFIYHARTDE

>member
-26 SEAAIPTEETVESQT
+26 SEAAVQTDVPVPQEAAIPAEETLESQET
-41 QESVQKPA
+41 VQEPA
-49 ATPAEEAAQEVK
+49 ATPAEEAAQEVE

-66 ALPTQEPMPEPTEA
+66 VLPTQEPMPESTEA
-80 PPAEETAQEVEPT
+80 PPAET
-93 EAPALPT
+93 ALPT
-100 QEPMPEPTEAPPA
+100 QE
-113 EETAQEVEP
+113 
-122 TEAPAL
+122 
-128 PTQEPMPEP
+128 
-137 TEAPSETALPTQPPA
+137 PTQPPA
-152 QAPTEAPQSPTEE
+152 QAPTEAPQPPTEE

-180 TVPVQTG
+180 TVPAQIG

-199 QRGYAYVL
+199 QHGYAYVL

-219 AEPAYCMTQETA
+219 AEPAYCMAQETA
-231 VLLVRRFAPE
+231 VLLVHRLVP

-252 SYELITAYTTVD
+252 SYELITAYTAVD

-277 ALAGERLSALTA
+277 ALAGERPSATME

-298 GYVPEQEPV
+298 GYVPAQETV
-307 PEPGAAET
+307 PESAET
-315 VTPSAE
+315 
-321 PEATETPP
+321 EAAVQPMEQSSSESVITP
-329 AQPGVFVQVSTQTNA
+329 AQPGAFVQVSTQTNV

-363 TQDATVQIE
+363 TQDATVQVE

-401 TEEGTLWVLAQE
+401 TEQGTLWVLAQE

-653 TGAVTL
+653 TGTVTL

-767 APLAGAVFELVGG
+767 APLAGAVFELAGG

-848 VVKRD
+848 IVKRD

-879 GGSVVIVTD
+879 GDSVVIVTD

-908 KVPQHFVDVGFETEV
+908 TVPQHYVDVGFETEA
-923 EIRDSGRTCE
+923 EIRDSGKTCE

-971 GSALVGSMVTD
+971 GSALAYSMVTD

-998 VREQGKT
+998 VREHGET

-1047 YAGKPADAPDTR
+1047 YAGKPADAPGTR

-1074 QDITDRQGN
+1074 QDITDRQDN
-1083 VIYEKGDVVVDSL
+1083 VIYEKGAVVVDSL
-1096 TTAGEDASVTTDA
+1096 TTAGQDASVTTDA
-1109 LWPGVYEIVELAP
+1109 LWPGVYEIVELAS
-1122 PVGYQAAVDSI
+1122 PVGYQASDTAITIDTR
-1133 IVDARSAAKQSHEA
+1133 DAARQSVEA
-1147 VVIYEGVVTNEIRY
+1147 VITYEGVITNSIKM

-1280 SETGKTI
+1280 GETGKAV

-1304 TQTVSYPTLQE
+1304 TQTVSYPTRQE

-1359 VGQDGDVPGE
+1359 VGQDGDAPGE

-1473 HAPEGYALD
+1473 HAPEGYALG

-1526 MEDEHGVRQ
+1526 MEDEYGVRQ

-1550 NASDIPYDG
+1550 NASDIPCDG

-1575 EGRLMFAGQYPH
+1575 DGRLVFAGQYPH

-1602 LSAGTFPV
+1602 LPAGTFPV

-1635 TPVTITKTDITG
+1635 IPVTITKTDITG
-1647 AAPVPGAL
+1647 SAPVPGAL

-1660 SRDEIIYHARTDE
+1660 SRDEIIYRARTDE

-1749 ADGNQIMTAETDE
+1749 ADGNQIMTVETDE

-1809 EVVNVPADTPDIQ
+1809 EIVNVPADTPDIQ

-1841 GALALIG
+1841 GALVLIG

>member
-26 SEAAIPTEETVESQT
+26 SEAAVQTDVPVPQEAAIPAEETLESQET
-41 QESVQKPA
+41 VQEPA

-66 ALPTQEPMPEPTEA
+66 ALPTQGAMPEPTGA
-80 PPAEETAQEVEPT
+80 PPA
-93 EAPALPT
+93 
-100 QEPMPEPTEAPPA
+100 
-113 EETAQEVEP
+113 
-122 TEAPAL
+122 
-128 PTQEPMPEP
+128 
-137 TEAPSETALPTQPPA
+137 ETALPTQPPA

-180 TVPVQTG
+180 TVPAQTG
-187 EPLPFSLQDAMA
+187 ETLPLSLQDAMA
-199 QRGYAYVL
+199 QHGYAYVL

-219 AEPAYCMTQETA
+219 AEPAYCMAQETA
-231 VLLVRRFAPE
+231 VLLVHRLVP

-252 SYELITAYTTVD
+252 SYELITAYTAVD

-270 LSDQEVS
+270 LSDQEVA
-277 ALAGERLSALTA
+277 ALAGERPSALTA

-298 GYVPEQEPV
+298 GYVPAQEPV

-321 PEATETPP
+321 PEAAETPSV
-329 AQPGVFVQVSTQTNA
+329 QPGAFVQVSTQTNV

-363 TQDATVQIE
+363 TQDATVQVE

-391 DDFADGTLKW
+391 DDFDDGTLKW
-401 TEEGTLWVLAQE
+401 TEQGTLWVLVQE

-426 YALPVSPPSRMMRMS
+426 YALPVSPSSRMMRMS

-463 QGGLHGSSGKDSA
+463 QGGLHGSSGRDSA

-767 APLAGAVFELVGG
+767 APLAGAVFELVSG

-793 VARFENLQPGVYTI
+793 MARFENLQPGVYTI

-848 VVKRD
+848 IVKRD

-908 KVPQHFVDVGFETEV
+908 TVPQHYVDVGFETEV

-941 KGYIRITKTDRLN
+941 KGYIRIIKTDRLN

-971 GSALVGSMVTD
+971 GSALVCSMVTD

-1026 LSVTNQPVRVRLK
+1026 LSVTNQPVQVRLK

-1047 YAGKPADAPDTR
+1047 YAGKPADAPGTR

-1083 VIYEKGDVVVDSL
+1083 VIYEKGAVVVDSL

-1202 NARALERDR
+1202 NARAFERDR

-1295 LRDETGEFV
+1295 LRDETGELV
-1304 TQTVSYPTLQE
+1304 TQTVSYPTRQE

-1501 VRAELTNEYLPA
+1501 VCAELTNEYLPA
-1513 EITLTKYKETMQA
+1513 EITLTKYKETMQT

-1535 TVITVPGEGFVFGLY
+1535 TVITVPGEGFVFGLF
-1550 NASDIPYDG
+1550 NTSDIPHDG

-1570 GATDT
+1570 GATDAD
-1575 EGRLMFAGQYPH
+1575 GRLVFAGQYPH

-1655 IEVRN
+1655 IEIRN
-1660 SRDEIIYHARTDE
+1660 SRDEVIYRARTDE

-1724 WTRFSLRKTD
+1724 WTRFSLRKTN

>member
-26 SEAAIPTEETVESQT
+26 SEATIPTEETVESQT

-80 PPAEETAQEVEPT
+80 PPAEEAVQEVTPT

-100 QEPMPEPTEAPPA
+100 QEPMPEPTEAPP
-113 EETAQEVEP
+113 
-122 TEAPAL
+122 
-128 PTQEPMPEP
+128 
-137 TEAPSETALPTQPPA
+137 ETALPTQSPA
-152 QAPTEAPQSPTEE
+152 QAPTEAPQPPTEE

-180 TVPVQTG
+180 TVPAQTG
-187 EPLPFSLQDAMA
+187 EPLPLSLQDAMA

-231 VLLVRRFAPE
+231 VLLVHRLVPE

-252 SYELITAYTTVD
+252 SYELITAYTAVD

-270 LSDQEVS
+270 LSDQEVA
-277 ALAGERLSALTA
+277 ALAGERPSALTA

-298 GYVPEQEPV
+298 GYVPAQEPV
-307 PEPGAAET
+307 PESAET
-315 VTPSAE
+315 
-321 PEATETPP
+321 EAAVQPMEQSSSESVIPP
-329 AQPGVFVQVSTQTNA
+329 AQPGAFVQVSTQTNV

-363 TQDATVQIE
+363 TQDATVQVE

-401 TEEGTLWVLAQE
+401 TEQGTLWVLALE
-413 TCATG
+413 TCVTG

-426 YALPVSPPSRMMRMS
+426 YALPVSPSSRMMRMS

-463 QGGLHGSSGKDSA
+463 QGGLYGSSGKDSA

-653 TGAVTL
+653 TGTVTL

-664 LIRVSRSYGAL
+664 LIRVSRSYGVL

-767 APLAGAVFELVGG
+767 APLAGAVFELVSGD
-780 NAVIATQTTGADG
+780 AVIATQTTGADG

-848 VVKRD
+848 IVKRD
-853 SLTREALA
+853 GLTREALA

-879 GGSVVIVTD
+879 GDSVVIVTD

-908 KVPQHFVDVGFETEV
+908 TVPQHYVDVGFETEV

-988 SEPLRKGRYI
+988 SELLRKGRYI
-998 VREQGKT
+998 VREHGET

-1026 LSVTNQPVRVRLK
+1026 LSVTNQPVQVRLK

-1047 YAGKPADAPDTR
+1047 YAGKPADVPGTR

-1083 VIYEKGDVVVDSL
+1083 VIYEKGAVVVDSL

-1241 ELKGPI
+1241 ELKGPL

-1252 GTEDILNPPPLTL
+1252 GTEDVLNPPPLTL

-1280 SETGKTI
+1280 SETGKAV

-1304 TQTVSYPTLQE
+1304 TQTVSYPTPQE

-1482 DTPHEV
+1482 DTPYEV

-1526 MEDEHGVRQ
+1526 MEDEYGVRQ

-1570 GATDT
+1570 GATDAD
-1575 EGRLMFAGQYPH
+1575 GRLVFAGRYPH

-1602 LSAGTFPV
+1602 LPAGTFPI

-1647 AAPVPGAL
+1647 SAPVPGAL

-1660 SRDEIIYHARTDE
+1660 SRDEIIYRARTDE

-1767 FERIPYGRYTVVETR
+1767 FERIPHGRYSVVETQ
-1782 PLSGYLPAG
+1782 PLPGYLPAG

-1809 EVVNVPADTPDIQ
+1809 EIVNVPADTPDIQ

-1841 GALALIG
+1841 GALVLIG
-1848 VYGYRRRKR
+1848 AYGYRRRKR

>member
-6 RTRLAALL
+6 RTRLAAML

-26 SEAAIPTEETVESQT
+26 SEAAVQTDVPVPQEAAIPAEETVEP
-41 QESVQKPA
+41 QETVQEPVATSVEETAQE
-49 ATPAEEAAQEVK
+49 ATPTEV
-61 PTEAP
+61 PV
-66 ALPTQEPMPEPTEA
+66 LPTQEPMPEPTEA
-80 PPAEETAQEVEPT
+80 PPAEEAAQEVEPT

-100 QEPMPEPTEAPPA
+100 EEPMPEPTEAPPA
-113 EETAQEVEP
+113 ET
-122 TEAPAL
+122 AL
-128 PTQEPMPEP
+128 PTQE
-137 TEAPSETALPTQPPA
+137 PTQPPA
-152 QAPTEAPQSPTEE
+152 QAPTEAPPASTEE
-165 PTSVPEAEAPSPAPE
+165 PAP
-180 TVPVQTG
+180 TDVV
-187 EPLPFSLQDAMA
+187 PLPLSLQDAMA

-231 VLLVRRFAPE
+231 VLLVRRLAPE

-252 SYELITAYTTVD
+252 SYELITAYTAVD

-270 LSDQEVS
+270 LPDQEVA
-277 ALAGERLSALTA
+277 ALAGERPSALTA

-298 GYVPEQEPV
+298 GYAPTQEHV
-307 PEPGAAET
+307 PEPGAEET
-315 VTPSAE
+315 VSPLAE
-321 PEATETPP
+321 PEAAETPP
-329 AQPGVFVQVSTQTNA
+329 AQPGAFVQVSTQTNVFSDVD
-344 YTDIDSSGMDA
+344 TSFPENDSGN
-355 DSLWAGCF
+355 LWLGYF
-363 TQDATVQIE
+363 TRDATVQVE
-372 ETLQDALGRWWY
+372 ETLQDALDRWWY

-401 TEEGTLWVLAQE
+401 TEQGTLWVLAQE

-653 TGAVTL
+653 TGTVTL

-664 LIRVSRSYGAL
+664 LIRVSRSYGVL

-767 APLAGAVFELVGG
+767 APLAGAVFELVSG

-853 SLTREALA
+853 GLTREALA

-879 GGSVVIVTD
+879 GDSVVIVTD

-897 LPWGRYRIEET
+897 LPWGRYCIEET
-908 KVPQHFVDVGFETEV
+908 KVPQHFVDVGFETEA
-923 EIRDSGRTCE
+923 EIRDSGKTCE

-971 GSALVGSMVTD
+971 GSALACSMVTD

-988 SEPLRKGRYI
+988 SELLRKGRYI
-998 VREQGKT
+998 VREHGET

-1026 LSVTNQPVRVRLK
+1026 LSVTNQPVQVRLK

-1047 YAGKPADAPDTR
+1047 CAGKPADVPGTR

-1083 VIYEKGDVVVDSL
+1083 VIYEKGAVVVDSL

-1109 LWPGVYEIVELAP
+1109 LWPGMYEIVELAP

-1133 IVDARSAAKQSHEA
+1133 IVDARSAAEQSHEA

-1234 IKGAPGY
+1234 TKGAPGY

-1359 VGQDGDVPGE
+1359 VGQDGDAPGE

-1526 MEDEHGVRQ
+1526 MEDEYGVRQ

-1550 NASDIPYDG
+1550 NASDIPCDG

-1570 GATDT
+1570 GATDAD
-1575 EGRLMFAGQYPH
+1575 GRLVFAGQYPH

-1647 AAPVPGAL
+1647 SAPVPGAL

-1660 SRDEIIYHARTDE
+1660 SRDEIIYRARTDE

-1734 TGGRVLAGVQFALVD
+1734 TGGRALAGVQFALVD

-1831 LMWAGVGMTA
+1831 LMWAGVGMTV
-1841 GALALIG
+1841 GGLVLIG
-1848 VYGYRRRKR
+1848 AYGYRRRKR

>member
-26 SEAAIPTEETVESQT
+26 SEAAVQTDVPVPQEAAIPAEETLESQET
-41 QESVQKPA
+41 VQEPA
-49 ATPAEEAAQEVK
+49 ATPAEEAAQEVE

-66 ALPTQEPMPEPTEA
+66 VLPTQEPMPESTEA
-80 PPAEETAQEVEPT
+80 PPAET
-93 EAPALPT
+93 ALPT
-100 QEPMPEPTEAPPA
+100 QE
-113 EETAQEVEP
+113 
-122 TEAPAL
+122 
-128 PTQEPMPEP
+128 
-137 TEAPSETALPTQPPA
+137 PTQPPA
-152 QAPTEAPQSPTEE
+152 QAPTEAPQPPTEE

-180 TVPVQTG
+180 TVPAQTG
-187 EPLPFSLQDAMA
+187 EPLPLSLQDAMA

-231 VLLVRRFAPE
+231 VLLVHRFAPE

-252 SYELITAYTTVD
+252 SYELITAYTAVD

-270 LSDQEVS
+270 LSDQEVA
-277 ALAGERLSALTA
+277 ALAGERPSALTA

-298 GYVPEQEPV
+298 GYVPAQETV

-315 VTPSAE
+315 VPPSAE
-321 PEATETPP
+321 PEAAETTSV
-329 AQPGVFVQVSTQTNA
+329 QPGAFVQVSTQTNV

-363 TQDATVQIE
+363 TQDATVQVE

-401 TEEGTLWVLAQE
+401 TEQGTLWVLAQE

-426 YALPVSPPSRMMRMS
+426 YALPVSPSSRMMRMS

-653 TGAVTL
+653 TGTVTL

-767 APLAGAVFELVGG
+767 APLAGAVFELVSG

-848 VVKRD
+848 IVKRD

-879 GGSVVIVTD
+879 GDSVVIVTD

-908 KVPQHFVDVGFETEV
+908 TVPQHYVDVGFETEV

-998 VREQGKT
+998 VREHGET

-1047 YAGKPADAPDTR
+1047 YTGKPADAPGTR

-1083 VIYEKGDVVVDSL
+1083 VIYEKGAVVVDSL
-1096 TTAGEDASVTTDA
+1096 TTAGQDASVTTDA

-1133 IVDARSAAKQSHEA
+1133 IVDARSAAEQSHEA

-1280 SETGKTI
+1280 SETGKAV

-1304 TQTVSYPTLQE
+1304 TQTVSYPTRQE

-1359 VGQDGDVPGE
+1359 VGQDGDAPGE

-1438 VWFEQGELVETLT
+1438 VWFEQGELVENLT

-1488 TLDASDAYTPVVE
+1488 ALTSADNQTAIVNLTVE
-1501 VRAELTNEYLPA
+1501 VGNDYYPA
-1513 EITLTKYKETMQA
+1513 EITIQKEAETLQSFPQDDGMIIRR
-1526 MEDEHGVRQ
+1526 V
-1535 TVITVPGEGFVFGLY
+1535 TTVPGEGFVFGLY

-1559 GVLPAGTLVAS
+1559 GVLPAGMLVAS
-1570 GATDT
+1570 GATDAD
-1575 EGRLMFAGQYPH
+1575 GRLVFAGQYPH

-1602 LSAGTFPV
+1602 LPAGTFPV

-1809 EVVNVPADTPDIQ
+1809 EVVNVPADTTDIQ

>member
-26 SEAAIPTEETVESQT
+26 SEAAVQTDVPVPQEAAIPAEETLESQET
-41 QESVQKPA
+41 VQEPA
-49 ATPAEEAAQEVK
+49 ATPAEEA
-61 PTEAP
+61 
-66 ALPTQEPMPEPTEA
+66 
-80 PPAEETAQEVEPT
+80 AQEVEPT

-100 QEPMPEPTEAPPA
+100 EEPMPESTEAPP
-113 EETAQEVEP
+113 
-122 TEAPAL
+122 
-128 PTQEPMPEP
+128 
-137 TEAPSETALPTQPPA
+137 ETALPTQPPA
-152 QAPTEAPQSPTEE
+152 QAPTEVPQPPTEE

-180 TVPVQTG
+180 TVPAQTG
-187 EPLPFSLQDAMA
+187 EPLPLSLQDAMA

-231 VLLVRRFAPE
+231 VLLVRRLAPE
-241 EGFAEVWLLNE
+241 EGFAEIWLINE
-252 SYELITAYTTVD
+252 SYELITAYTAVD

-270 LSDQEVS
+270 LSDQEV
-277 ALAGERLSALTA
+277 AVLAGERPSATTE

-298 GYVPEQEPV
+298 GYVPEQVTVTET
-307 PEPGAAET
+307 GAAEI
-315 VTPSAE
+315 VSPSAE

-329 AQPGVFVQVSTQTNA
+329 TQPGAFVQVNTQTNV

-363 TQDATVQIE
+363 TQDATVQVE

-391 DDFADGTLKW
+391 DDFDDGTLKW
-401 TEEGTLWVLAQE
+401 TEQGMLWVLAQE

-426 YALPVSPPSRMMRMS
+426 YALPVSPSSRMMRMS

-463 QGGLHGSSGKDSA
+463 QGGLHGSSGRDSA

-538 GYSSIIYHEST
+538 GYPSIIYHEST

-555 VLRHTYPFMVIDD
+555 VLRHTYPFTVIDD

-664 LIRVSRSYGAL
+664 LIRVSRSYGVL

-767 APLAGAVFELVGG
+767 APLAGAVFELVSG

-1409 HRPVYEERYLAGAVF
+1409 HRPVYEERYLAGVVF

>member
-26 SEAAIPTEETVESQT
+26 SEAAVQTDVPVPQEAAIPAEETLESQET
-41 QESVQKPA
+41 VQEPA

-66 ALPTQEPMPEPTEA
+66 ALPTQGAMPEPTGA
-80 PPAEETAQEVEPT
+80 PPA
-93 EAPALPT
+93 
-100 QEPMPEPTEAPPA
+100 
-113 EETAQEVEP
+113 
-122 TEAPAL
+122 
-128 PTQEPMPEP
+128 
-137 TEAPSETALPTQPPA
+137 ETALPTQPPA

-180 TVPVQTG
+180 TVPAQTG
-187 EPLPFSLQDAMA
+187 ETLPLSLQDAMA
-199 QRGYAYVL
+199 QHGYAYVL

-219 AEPAYCMTQETA
+219 AEPAYCMAQETA
-231 VLLVRRFAPE
+231 VLLVHRLVP

-252 SYELITAYTTVD
+252 SYELITAYTAVD

-270 LSDQEVS
+270 LSDQEVA
-277 ALAGERLSALTA
+277 ALAGERPSALTA

-298 GYVPEQEPV
+298 GYVPAQEPV

-321 PEATETPP
+321 PEAAETPSV
-329 AQPGVFVQVSTQTNA
+329 QPGAFVQVSTQTNV

-363 TQDATVQIE
+363 TQDATVQVE

-391 DDFADGTLKW
+391 DDFDDGTLKW
-401 TEEGTLWVLAQE
+401 TEQGTLWVLVQE

-426 YALPVSPPSRMMRMS
+426 YALPVSPSSRMMRMS

-463 QGGLHGSSGKDSA
+463 QGGLHGSSGRDSA

-767 APLAGAVFELVGG
+767 APLAGAVFELVSG

-793 VARFENLQPGVYTI
+793 MARFENLQPGVYTI

-848 VVKRD
+848 IVKRD

-908 KVPQHFVDVGFETEV
+908 TVPQHYVDVGFETEV

-941 KGYIRITKTDRLN
+941 KGYIRIIKTDRLN

-971 GSALVGSMVTD
+971 GSALVCSMVTD

-1026 LSVTNQPVRVRLK
+1026 LSVTNQPVQVRLK

-1047 YAGKPADAPDTR
+1047 YAGKPADAPGTR

-1083 VIYEKGDVVVDSL
+1083 VIYEKGAVVVDSL

-1287 TLSGVSFK
+1287 ALSGVSFK
-1295 LRDETGEFV
+1295 LRDETGELV
-1304 TQTVSYPTLQE
+1304 TQTVSYPTRQE

-1359 VGQDGDVPGE
+1359 VGQDGDAPGE

-1488 TLDASDAYTPVVE
+1488 TLDATDAYTPVVE
-1501 VRAELTNEYLPA
+1501 VCAELTNEYLPA

-1575 EGRLMFAGQYPH
+1575 DGRLVLAGQYPH

-1602 LSAGTFPV
+1602 LPAGTFPV

-1620 AVIRAGLTVHNELIC
+1620 AVIRAGLTVHNEMIC

-1767 FERIPYGRYTVVETR
+1767 FERIPHGRYTVVETR

-1809 EVVNVPADTPDIQ
+1809 EVVNVTADTTDIQ

-1841 GALALIG
+1841 GGLVLVG

>member
-6 RTRLAALL
+6 RTRLAAML

-26 SEAAIPTEETVESQT
+26 SEAAVQTDVPVPQEAAIPAEETMEP
-41 QESVQKPA
+41 QETVQEPA
-49 ATPAEEAAQEVK
+49 ATPAEEAAQEVE

-66 ALPTQEPMPEPTEA
+66 VLPTQEPMPESTEA
-80 PPAEETAQEVEPT
+80 PP
-93 EAPALPT
+93 
-100 QEPMPEPTEAPPA
+100 
-113 EETAQEVEP
+113 
-122 TEAPAL
+122 
-128 PTQEPMPEP
+128 
-137 TEAPSETALPTQPPA
+137 ETALQTQPPA
-152 QAPTEAPQSPTEE
+152 QAPTEAPQPPTEE
-165 PTSVPEAEAPSPAPE
+165 PTSVPEPEAPSPAPE
-180 TVPVQTG
+180 TVPAQTG
-187 EPLPFSLQDAMA
+187 EPLPLSLQDAMA
-199 QRGYAYVL
+199 QHGYAYVL

-231 VLLVRRFAPE
+231 VLLVHRFAPE

-252 SYELITAYTTVD
+252 SYELITAYTAVD

-270 LSDQEVS
+270 LSDQEVA
-277 ALAGERLSALTA
+277 ALAGERPSALTA

-298 GYVPEQEPV
+298 GYVPAQEPV

-321 PEATETPP
+321 PEAAETPSV
-329 AQPGVFVQVSTQTNA
+329 QPGAFVQVSTQTNV

-363 TQDATVQIE
+363 TQDATVQVE

-391 DDFADGTLKW
+391 DDFDDGTLKW
-401 TEEGTLWVLAQE
+401 TEQGTLWVLAQE

-426 YALPVSPPSRMMRMS
+426 YALPVSPSSRMMRTS

-653 TGAVTL
+653 TGTVTL

-767 APLAGAVFELVGG
+767 APLAGAVFELVSG

-848 VVKRD
+848 IVKRD

-908 KVPQHFVDVGFETEV
+908 TVPQHYVDVGFETEV

-998 VREQGKT
+998 VREHGET

-1047 YAGKPADAPDTR
+1047 YAGKPADAPGTR

-1074 QDITDRQGN
+1074 QDITDRQDN
-1083 VIYEKGDVVVDSL
+1083 VIYEKGAVVVDSL
-1096 TTAGEDASVTTDA
+1096 TTADQDASVTTDA

-1234 IKGAPGY
+1234 IKGASGY

-1271 YRLRLMKTD
+1271 YRLRLIKTD
-1280 SETGKTI
+1280 SETGKAV

-1304 TQTVSYPTLQE
+1304 TQTVSYPTRQE

-1359 VGQDGDVPGE
+1359 VGQDGDSPGE

-1482 DTPHEV
+1482 DTPYEV
-1488 TLDASDAYTPVVE
+1488 RLDASDAYTPVVE

-1559 GVLPAGTLVAS
+1559 GVLPAGMLVAS

-1575 EGRLMFAGQYPH
+1575 DGRLVFAGQYPH

-1602 LSAGTFPV
+1602 LPAGTFPV

-1660 SRDEIIYHARTDE
+1660 SRDEIIYRARTDE

-1767 FERIPYGRYTVVETR
+1767 FERIPYGRYTVVETQ

-1809 EVVNVPADTPDIQ
+1809 EIVNVPADTPDIQ

-1831 LMWAGVGMTA
+1831 LMWAGVGMTV
-1841 GALALIG
+1841 GGLVLIG
-1848 VYGYRRRKR
+1848 AYGYRRRKR

>member
-6 RTRLAALL
+6 RTRLAAML

-93 EAPALPT
+93 EAPVLPT
-100 QEPMPEPTEAPPA
+100 QEPMPESTEAPP
-113 EETAQEVEP
+113 
-122 TEAPAL
+122 
-128 PTQEPMPEP
+128 
-137 TEAPSETALPTQPPA
+137 ETALPTQPPA
-152 QAPTEAPQSPTEE
+152 QAPTEAPQPPTEE

-180 TVPVQTG
+180 TVPAQTG
-187 EPLPFSLQDAMA
+187 EPLPLSLQDAMA

-231 VLLVRRFAPE
+231 VLLVHRFAPE

-252 SYELITAYTTVD
+252 SYELITAYTAVD

-270 LSDQEVS
+270 LSDQEVA
-277 ALAGERLSALTA
+277 ALAGERPSALTA

-298 GYVPEQEPV
+298 GYVPAQEPV
-307 PEPGAAET
+307 AEPGMAEETTSAPEPETTAA
-315 VTPSAE
+315 
-321 PEATETPP
+321 PP
-329 AQPGVFVQVSTQTNA
+329 AQPGAFVQVSTQTNV

-363 TQDATVQIE
+363 TQDATVQVE

-384 RVRYLYG
+384 RVRYLFG
-391 DDFADGTLKW
+391 DDFDDGTLKW
-401 TEEGTLWVLAQE
+401 TEQGTLWVLEQE
-413 TCATG
+413 TCITG

-426 YALPVSPPSRMMRMS
+426 YALPVSTSSRMMRKS

-463 QGGLHGSSGKDSA
+463 QGGLYGSSGRDSA

-653 TGAVTL
+653 TGTVTL

-664 LIRVSRSYGAL
+664 LIRVSRSYGVL

-767 APLAGAVFELVGG
+767 APLAGAVFELAGG

-879 GGSVVIVTD
+879 GDSVVIVTD

-908 KVPQHFVDVGFETEV
+908 TVPQHYVDVGFETEV
-923 EIRDSGRTCE
+923 EIRDRGRTCE

-963 DIYENDEY
+963 DIYENDEH
-971 GSALVGSMVTD
+971 GSALVCSMVTD

-988 SEPLRKGRYI
+988 SELLRKGRYI
-998 VREQGKT
+998 VREHGET

-1026 LSVTNQPVRVRLK
+1026 LSVTNQPVRVRLE

-1122 PVGYQAAVDSI
+1122 PVGYQASDTAITMDTR
-1133 IVDARSAAKQSHEA
+1133 DAARQSVEA

-1221 TKALPYGVYVLEQ
+1221 TKAMPYGVYVLEQ

-1280 SETGKTI
+1280 SETGEAV

-1359 VGQDGDVPGE
+1359 VGQDGDAPGE

-1381 VKGRILLEKKGPR
+1381 VKGRILLEKKGTR

-1438 VWFEQGELVETLT
+1438 VWFEQGELVENLT

-1559 GVLPAGTLVAS
+1559 GVLPAGMLVAS

-1575 EGRLMFAGQYPH
+1575 EGRLVFAGQYPH

-1647 AAPVPGAL
+1647 SAPVPGAL

-1660 SRDEIIYHARTDE
+1660 SRDEIIYRARTDE

-1724 WTRFSLRKTD
+1724 WTLFSLRKTD

-1831 LMWAGVGMTA
+1831 LMWAGVGMTV
-1841 GALALIG
+1841 GGLVLIG
-1848 VYGYRRRKR
+1848 AYGYRRRKR

>member
-26 SEAAIPTEETVESQT
+26 SEAAVQTDVPVPQEAAIPAEETLESQET
-41 QESVQKPA
+41 VQEPA

-66 ALPTQEPMPEPTEA
+66 ALPTQGAMPEPTGA
-80 PPAEETAQEVEPT
+80 PPA
-93 EAPALPT
+93 
-100 QEPMPEPTEAPPA
+100 
-113 EETAQEVEP
+113 
-122 TEAPAL
+122 
-128 PTQEPMPEP
+128 
-137 TEAPSETALPTQPPA
+137 ETALPTQPPA

-180 TVPVQTG
+180 TVPAQTG
-187 EPLPFSLQDAMA
+187 ETLPLSLQDAMA
-199 QRGYAYVL
+199 QHGYAYVL

-219 AEPAYCMTQETA
+219 AEPAYCMAQETA
-231 VLLVRRFAPE
+231 VLLVHRLVP

-252 SYELITAYTTVD
+252 SYELITAYTAVD

-270 LSDQEVS
+270 LSDQEVA
-277 ALAGERLSALTA
+277 ALAGERPSALTA

-298 GYVPEQEPV
+298 GYVPAQEPV

-321 PEATETPP
+321 PEAAETPSV
-329 AQPGVFVQVSTQTNA
+329 QPGAFVQVSTQTNV
-344 YTDIDSSGMDA
+344 YTGIDWSGMDA

-363 TQDATVQIE
+363 TQDATVQVE

-384 RVRYLYG
+384 RVRYLFG
-391 DDFADGTLKW
+391 DDFDDGTLKW
-401 TEEGTLWVLAQE
+401 TEQGTLWVLAQE

-463 QGGLHGSSGKDSA
+463 QGGLHGGSGKDSA

-664 LIRVSRSYGAL
+664 LIRVSRSYGVL

-767 APLAGAVFELVGG
+767 APLAGAVFELVSG

-848 VVKRD
+848 IVKRD

-879 GGSVVIVTD
+879 GDSVVIVTD

-908 KVPQHFVDVGFETEV
+908 KVPRHYVDVGFETEV

-971 GSALVGSMVTD
+971 GSALVCSMVTD

-988 SEPLRKGRYI
+988 SELLRKGRYI
-998 VREQGKT
+998 VREHGET

-1047 YAGKPADAPDTR
+1047 YAGKPADAPGTR

-1083 VIYEKGDVVVDSL
+1083 VIYEKGAVVVDSL

-1122 PVGYQAAVDSI
+1122 PVGYQASDTAITIDTR
-1133 IVDARSAAKQSHEA
+1133 DAARQSVEA
-1147 VVIYEGVVTNEIRY
+1147 VITYEGVITNSIKM

-1234 IKGAPGY
+1234 TKGAPGY

-1304 TQTVSYPTLQE
+1304 TQTVSYPTRQE

-1458 ASGLLPLGRYVLVEI
+1458 ASGLLPLGRYMLVEI

-1501 VRAELTNEYLPA
+1501 VCAELTNEYLPA

-1570 GATDT
+1570 GATDAD
-1575 EGRLMFAGQYPH
+1575 GRLVFAGQYPH

-1602 LSAGTFPV
+1602 LPAGTFPV

-1647 AAPVPGAL
+1647 SAPVPGAL

-1660 SRDEIIYHARTDE
+1660 SRDEIIYRARTDE

-1782 PLSGYLPAG
+1782 SLSGYLPAG

-1809 EVVNVPADTPDIQ
+1809 EVVNVPADTTDIQ

-1841 GALALIG
+1841 GALALVG

>member
-26 SEAAIPTEETVESQT
+26 SEAAVQTDVPVPQEAAIPAEETLESQET
-41 QESVQKPA
+41 VQEPA
-49 ATPAEEAAQEVK
+49 ATPAEEA
-61 PTEAP
+61 
-66 ALPTQEPMPEPTEA
+66 
-80 PPAEETAQEVEPT
+80 AQEVEPT

-100 QEPMPEPTEAPPA
+100 EEPMPESTEAPP
-113 EETAQEVEP
+113 
-122 TEAPAL
+122 
-128 PTQEPMPEP
+128 
-137 TEAPSETALPTQPPA
+137 ETALPTQPPA
-152 QAPTEAPQSPTEE
+152 QAPTEVPQPPTEE

-180 TVPVQTG
+180 TVPAQTG
-187 EPLPFSLQDAMA
+187 EPLPLSLQDAMA

-231 VLLVRRFAPE
+231 VLLVRRLAPE
-241 EGFAEVWLLNE
+241 EGFAEIWLINE
-252 SYELITAYTTVD
+252 SYELITAYTAVD

-270 LSDQEVS
+270 LSDQEV
-277 ALAGERLSALTA
+277 AVLAGERPSATTE

-298 GYVPEQEPV
+298 GYVPEQVTVTET
-307 PEPGAAET
+307 GAAEI
-315 VTPSAE
+315 VSPSAE

-329 AQPGVFVQVSTQTNA
+329 TQPGAFVQVNTQTNV

-363 TQDATVQIE
+363 TQDATVQVE

-391 DDFADGTLKW
+391 DDFDDGTLKW
-401 TEEGTLWVLAQE
+401 TEQGMLWVLAQE

-426 YALPVSPPSRMMRMS
+426 YALPVSPSSRMMRMS

-463 QGGLHGSSGKDSA
+463 QGGLHGSSGRDSA

-638 ISVSNQSTRFSGGSL
+638 ISVSNQSTHFSGGSL
-653 TGAVTL
+653 TGTVTL

-664 LIRVSRSYGAL
+664 LIRVSRSFGVL

-767 APLAGAVFELVGG
+767 APLAGAVFELVSGD
-780 NAVIATQTTGADG
+780 AVIATQTTGADG

-908 KVPQHFVDVGFETEV
+908 TVPQHYVDVGFETEV

-998 VREQGKT
+998 VREHGET

-1047 YAGKPADAPDTR
+1047 YAGKPADAPGTR

-1074 QDITDRQGN
+1074 QDITDRQDN
-1083 VIYEKGDVVVDSL
+1083 VIYEKGAVVVDSL

-1109 LWPGVYEIVELAP
+1109 LWPGMYEIVELAP

-1133 IVDARSAAKQSHEA
+1133 IVDARSAAEQSQEA

-1202 NARALERDR
+1202 NAHAFERDR

-1234 IKGAPGY
+1234 IKGASGY

-1271 YRLRLMKTD
+1271 YLLRLMKTD
-1280 SETGKTI
+1280 SETGKAV

-1304 TQTVSYPTLQE
+1304 TQTVSYPTRQE

-1359 VGQDGDVPGE
+1359 VGQDGDAPGE

-1451 TASDGPA
+1451 TASNGPA

-1535 TVITVPGEGFVFGLY
+1535 TVITVPGEGFVFGLF

-1575 EGRLMFAGQYPH
+1575 DGRLVLAGQYPH

-1602 LSAGTFPV
+1602 LPAGTFPV

-1620 AVIRAGLTVHNELIC
+1620 AVIRAGLTVHNEMIC

-1660 SRDEIIYHARTDE
+1660 SRDEIIYRARTDE

-1767 FERIPYGRYTVVETR
+1767 FERIPHGRYTVEETQ
-1782 PLSGYLPAG
+1782 PLPGYLPAG

-1809 EVVNVPADTPDIQ
+1809 EIVNVPADTPDIQ

-1841 GALALIG
+1841 GALVLIG
-1848 VYGYRRRKR
+1848 AYGYRRRKR

>member
-26 SEAAIPTEETVESQT
+26 SEAAVQTDVPVPQEAAIPEEETPESQET
-41 QESVQKPA
+41 VQEPA

-80 PPAEETAQEVEPT
+80 PP
-93 EAPALPT
+93 
-100 QEPMPEPTEAPPA
+100 
-113 EETAQEVEP
+113 
-122 TEAPAL
+122 
-128 PTQEPMPEP
+128 
-137 TEAPSETALPTQPPA
+137 ETALPTQPPA

-165 PTSVPEAEAPSPAPE
+165 PTSVPEAETPSPVPE
-180 TVPVQTG
+180 TVPAQTG
-187 EPLPFSLQDAMA
+187 EPLPLSLQDAMA

-219 AEPAYCMTQETA
+219 AEPAYCMAQETA
-231 VLLVRRFAPE
+231 VLLVHRLAPE

-252 SYELITAYTTVD
+252 SYELITAYTAVD

-270 LSDQEVS
+270 LSDQEVA
-277 ALAGERLSALTA
+277 ALAGERPSALTA

-298 GYVPEQEPV
+298 GYVPAQEPV
-307 PEPGAAET
+307 PE
-315 VTPSAE
+315 SAE
-321 PEATETPP
+321 IEAAVQPMEQSSLESVITP
-329 AQPGVFVQVSTQTNA
+329 AQPGAFVQVSTQTNA

-363 TQDATVQIE
+363 TQDATVQVE

-401 TEEGTLWVLAQE
+401 TEQGTLWVLAQE

-426 YALPVSPPSRMMRMS
+426 YALPVSPSSRMMRMS

-463 QGGLHGSSGKDSA
+463 QGGLYGSSGKDSA

-653 TGAVTL
+653 TGTVTL

-767 APLAGAVFELVGG
+767 APLAGAVFELVSG

-848 VVKRD
+848 IVKRD

-908 KVPQHFVDVGFETEV
+908 TVPQHYVDVGFETEV

-988 SEPLRKGRYI
+988 SELLRKGRYI

-1026 LSVTNQPVRVRLK
+1026 LSVTNQPVQVRLK

-1047 YAGKPADAPDTR
+1047 YAGKPADAPGTR

-1083 VIYEKGDVVVDSL
+1083 VIYEKGAVVVDSL

-1122 PVGYQAAVDSI
+1122 PVGYQASDTAITIDTR
-1133 IVDARSAAKQSHEA
+1133 DAARQSVEA
-1147 VVIYEGVVTNEIRY
+1147 VITYEGVITNSIKM

-1202 NARALERDR
+1202 NARAFERDR

-1280 SETGKTI
+1280 SETGKAV

-1304 TQTVSYPTLQE
+1304 TQTVSYPTRQE

-1359 VGQDGDVPGE
+1359 VGQDGDAPGE
-1369 TYQIDVEVPNEP
+1369 TYQIDVEVPDEP

-1424 ELRAAETVTGGDGT
+1424 ELRAAETITGGDGT

-1501 VRAELTNEYLPA
+1501 VRAALTNEYLPA

-1535 TVITVPGEGFVFGLY
+1535 TVITVPGVGFVFGLY

-1570 GATDT
+1570 GATDA
-1575 EGRLMFAGQYPH
+1575 EGRLVFAGQYPH

-1602 LSAGTFPV
+1602 LPAGTFPV

-1635 TPVTITKTDITG
+1635 APVTITKTDITG

-1660 SRDEIIYHARTDE
+1660 SRDEIIYRARTDE

-1711 QGQVSGDTEIRDD
+1711 LGQVSGDTEIRDD

-1749 ADGNQIMTAETDE
+1749 VDGNQIMTAETDE

-1809 EVVNVPADTPDIQ
+1809 EVVNVPADTTDIQ

>member
-6 RTRLAALL
+6 RTRLAAML

-26 SEAAIPTEETVESQT
+26 SEAAVQTDVPVPQEAAIPAEETPESQET
-41 QESVQKPA
+41 VQEPA
-49 ATPAEEAAQEVK
+49 ATPVEEAAQEVK

-66 ALPTQEPMPEPTEA
+66 ALPTQEPMPESTEA
-80 PPAEETAQEVEPT
+80 PLAEEAAQEVEPT
-93 EAPALPT
+93 EVPALPT
-100 QEPMPEPTEAPPA
+100 EEPMPEPTEAPPA
-113 EETAQEVEP
+113 ET
-122 TEAPAL
+122 AL
-128 PTQEPMPEP
+128 PTQE
-137 TEAPSETALPTQPPA
+137 PTQPPA
-152 QAPTEAPQSPTEE
+152 QAPTEAPPNSIEEPASASQTEE
-165 PTSVPEAEAPSPAPE
+165 PAP
-180 TVPVQTG
+180 TDVV
-187 EPLPFSLQDAMA
+187 PLPFSLQDAMA

-219 AEPAYCMTQETA
+219 AEPAYCMAQETA

-252 SYELITAYTTVD
+252 SYGLITAYTAVD

-270 LSDQEVS
+270 LSDQEV
-277 ALAGERLSALTA
+277 AVLAGERPSALTA

-298 GYVPEQEPV
+298 GYVPAQETV
-307 PEPGAAET
+307 TETGAAET

-321 PEATETPP
+321 PEATETQP
-329 AQPGVFVQVSTQTNA
+329 AQPGAFVQVSTQTNVFSDVD
-344 YTDIDSSGMDA
+344 TSFPENDSGD
-355 DSLWAGCF
+355 LWLGYF
-363 TQDATVQIE
+363 TRDATVQVE

-401 TEEGTLWVLAQE
+401 TEQGTLWVLAQE
-413 TCATG
+413 TCVTG

-426 YALPVSPPSRMMRMS
+426 YALPVSPSSRMMRMS

-463 QGGLHGSSGKDSA
+463 QGGLHGSSGRDSA

-692 DTVSITAPGTHL
+692 DTVSITAPGAHL

-767 APLAGAVFELVGG
+767 APLAGAVFELVSG

-793 VARFENLQPGVYTI
+793 VARFENLQPGEYTI

-824 SVTVTAGGT
+824 IVTVTAGGT

-853 SLTREALA
+853 GLTREALA

-879 GGSVVIVTD
+879 GDSVVIVTD

-908 KVPQHFVDVGFETEV
+908 KVPRHYVDVGFETEV

-971 GSALVGSMVTD
+971 GSALASSMVTD

-998 VREQGKT
+998 VREHGET

-1026 LSVTNQPVRVRLK
+1026 LSVTNQPVQVRLK

-1047 YAGKPADAPDTR
+1047 YAGRPADAPGTR
-1059 GDGELTGAVFRVLAA
+1059 GDGELTGAVFPVLAA

-1083 VIYEKGDVVVDSL
+1083 VIYEKGAVVVDSL
-1096 TTAGEDASVTTDA
+1096 ATAGEDASVTTDA

-1133 IVDARSAAKQSHEA
+1133 IVDARAAAKQSQEA

-1271 YRLRLMKTD
+1271 YLLRLIKTD
-1280 SETGKTI
+1280 SETGKAV

-1304 TQTVSYPTLQE
+1304 TQTVSYPTRQE

-1501 VRAELTNEYLPA
+1501 ICAELTNEYLPA
-1513 EITLTKYKETMQA
+1513 EITMTKYKEALQT

-1535 TVITVPGEGFVFGLY
+1535 TVITVPGVGFVFGLY

-1570 GATDT
+1570 GATDAD
-1575 EGRLMFAGQYPH
+1575 GRLVFAGQYPH

-1610 SILPEKAQED
+1610 SIPPEKAQED

-1647 AAPVPGAL
+1647 SAPVPGAL

-1660 SRDEIIYHARTDE
+1660 SRDEIIYRARTDE

-1767 FERIPYGRYTVVETR
+1767 FERIPHGRYSVVETQ

-1809 EVVNVPADTPDIQ
+1809 EIVNVPADTPDIQ

-1841 GALALIG
+1841 SALVLVG

>member
-1 MNHKP
+1 MQTDVP
-6 RTRLAALL
+6 V
-14 LACLLLC
+14 
-21 PSPGR
+21 PQ
-26 SEAAIPTEETVESQT
+26 EAAIPAEETPESQET
-41 QESVQKPA
+41 VQEPA
-49 ATPAEEAAQEVK
+49 ATPAEEAVQEVK

-66 ALPTQEPMPEPTEA
+66 ALSTQEPMPEPTEA
-80 PPAEETAQEVEPT
+80 PP
-93 EAPALPT
+93 
-100 QEPMPEPTEAPPA
+100 
-113 EETAQEVEP
+113 
-122 TEAPAL
+122 
-128 PTQEPMPEP
+128 
-137 TEAPSETALPTQPPA
+137 ETALPTQPPA
-152 QAPTEAPQSPTEE
+152 QAPTEAPQPPTEE

-180 TVPVQTG
+180 TVPAQTG
-187 EPLPFSLQDAMA
+187 EPLPLSLQDAMA

-252 SYELITAYTTVD
+252 SYELITAYTAVD

-270 LSDQEVS
+270 LSDQEVA
-277 ALAGERLSALTA
+277 ALAGERPSALTA

-298 GYVPEQEPV
+298 GYVPAQEPV

-321 PEATETPP
+321 PEAAETPSV
-329 AQPGVFVQVSTQTNA
+329 QPGAFVQVSTQTNV

-363 TQDATVQIE
+363 TQDATVQVE

-391 DDFADGTLKW
+391 DDFDDGTLKW
-401 TEEGTLWVLAQE
+401 TELGTLWVLAQE

-426 YALPVSPPSRMMRMS
+426 YALPVSPSSRMMRMS

-568 DDPDNE
+568 NDPDNE

-744 SVTVTFDMPLGA
+744 SVNVTFDMPLGA

-767 APLAGAVFELVGG
+767 APLAGAVFELAGG
-780 NAVIATQTTGADG
+780 DAVIATQTTGADG

-848 VVKRD
+848 IMKRD

-971 GSALVGSMVTD
+971 GSALASSMVTD

-998 VREQGKT
+998 VREHGET

-1026 LSVTNQPVRVRLK
+1026 LSVANQPVRVRLK

-1047 YAGKPADAPDTR
+1047 YAGKPADVPGTR

-1074 QDITDRQGN
+1074 QDITDRQDN
-1083 VIYEKGDVVVDSL
+1083 VIYEKGAVVVDSL

-1122 PVGYQAAVDSI
+1122 PVGYQASETSI
-1133 IVDARSAAKQSHEA
+1133 TMDTRDAARQSVEA
-1147 VVIYEGVVTNEIRY
+1147 VITYEGVVTNEIRY

-1271 YRLRLMKTD
+1271 YRLRLIKTD
-1280 SETGKTI
+1280 SETGKAV

-1295 LRDETGEFV
+1295 LRDETGELV
-1304 TQTVSYPTLQE
+1304 TQTVSYPARQE

-1458 ASGLLPLGRYVLVEI
+1458 ASGLLPLGRYMLVEI

-1526 MEDEHGVRQ
+1526 MEDEYGVRQ
-1535 TVITVPGEGFVFGLY
+1535 TVITVPGEDFVFGLY
-1550 NASDIPYDG
+1550 NTSDIPYDG

-1570 GATDT
+1570 GATDAD
-1575 EGRLMFAGQYPH
+1575 GRLVFAGQYPH

-1602 LSAGTFPV
+1602 LPAGTFPV

-1660 SRDEIIYHARTDE
+1660 SRDEIIYRARTDE

-1749 ADGNQIMTAETDE
+1749 ADGSQIMTAETDE

-1767 FERIPYGRYTVVETR
+1767 FERIPHGRYTVVETQ
-1782 PLSGYLPAG
+1782 PLPGYLPAG

-1841 GALALIG
+1841 GSLVLIG

>member
-6 RTRLAALL
+6 RTRLAAML

-26 SEAAIPTEETVESQT
+26 SEAAVQT
-41 QESVQKPA
+41 DVPVPQEA
-49 ATPAEEAAQEVK
+49 AIPAEEAAQEVK

-66 ALPTQEPMPEPTEA
+66 ALPTEEPMPEPNEA
-80 PPAEETAQEVEPT
+80 PPAEEAAQEVEPT

-100 QEPMPEPTEAPPA
+100 EEPMPEPTEAPPA
-113 EETAQEVEP
+113 ET
-122 TEAPAL
+122 AL
-128 PTQEPMPEP
+128 PTQE
-137 TEAPSETALPTQPPA
+137 PTQPPA
-152 QAPTEAPQSPTEE
+152 QAPTEAPQPPTEE

-180 TVPVQTG
+180 TVPAQTG
-187 EPLPFSLQDAMA
+187 EPLPLSLQDAMA
-199 QRGYAYVL
+199 QHGYAYVL

-231 VLLVRRFAPE
+231 VLLVHRFAPE

-252 SYELITAYTTVD
+252 SYELTTAYTAVD

-270 LSDQEVS
+270 LSDQEVA
-277 ALAGERLSALTA
+277 ALAGERPSALTA

-298 GYVPEQEPV
+298 GYVPAQEPV
-307 PEPGAAET
+307 PEPGAEET

-321 PEATETPP
+321 PEAAETPSV
-329 AQPGVFVQVSTQTNA
+329 QPGAFVQVSTQTNV
-344 YTDIDSSGMDA
+344 YTDIDWSGMDA

-401 TEEGTLWVLAQE
+401 TEQGTLWVLAQE

-426 YALPVSPPSRMMRMS
+426 YALPVSPSSRMMRMS

-664 LIRVSRSYGAL
+664 LIRVSRSYGVL

-767 APLAGAVFELVGG
+767 APLAGAVFELVSG

-848 VVKRD
+848 IVKRD

-861 GAEFTV
+861 GAEFSV

-908 KVPQHFVDVGFETEV
+908 TVPQHYVDVGFETEV

-998 VREQGKT
+998 VRERGET
-1005 AGYVFE
+1005 VGYVFE

-1026 LSVTNQPVRVRLK
+1026 LSVTNQPVQVRLK

-1083 VIYEKGDVVVDSL
+1083 VIYKKGAVVVDSL

-1109 LWPGVYEIVELAP
+1109 LWPGVYVIVELAP

-1241 ELKGPI
+1241 ELKGPL

-1280 SETGKTI
+1280 SETGKAV

-1304 TQTVSYPTLQE
+1304 TQTVSYPTRQE

-1359 VGQDGDVPGE
+1359 VGQDGDSPGE
-1369 TYQIDVEVPNEP
+1369 TYQIDAEVPNKP

-1394 LTGFEVTADAYGNEA
+1394 LTGFEVTADAHGNEA

-1451 TASDGPA
+1451 TTSDGPA

-1550 NASDIPYDG
+1550 NSSDIPYDG

-1570 GATDT
+1570 GTTDAD
-1575 EGRLMFAGQYPH
+1575 GRLVFAGQYPH

-1602 LSAGTFPV
+1602 LPAGTFPV

-1620 AVIRAGLTVHNELIC
+1620 AVIRAGLTVHNEMIC

-1660 SRDEIIYHARTDE
+1660 SRDEIIYRARTDE

-1711 QGQVSGDTEIRDD
+1711 LGQVSGDTEIRDD

-1767 FERIPYGRYTVVETR
+1767 FERIPHGRYTVVETQ
-1782 PLSGYLPAG
+1782 PLPGYLPAG

>member
-113 EETAQEVEP
+113 ET
-122 TEAPAL
+122 AL
-128 PTQEPMPEP
+128 PTQE
-137 TEAPSETALPTQPPA
+137 PTQPPA
-152 QAPTEAPQSPTEE
+152 QAPTEAPPASTEE
-165 PTSVPEAEAPSPAPE
+165 PAP
-180 TVPVQTG
+180 TDVV
-187 EPLPFSLQDAMA
+187 PLPLSLQDAMA
-199 QRGYAYVL
+199 QRGFAYVL

-219 AEPAYCMTQETA
+219 AEPAYCMAQETA
-231 VLLVRRFAPE
+231 VLLVHRLVPE
-241 EGFAEVWLLNE
+241 RFAEVWLLNE
-252 SYELITAYTTVD
+252 SYELITAYTAVD
-264 ALPEAA
+264 ALPEAV
-270 LSDQEVS
+270 LSDQEVA
-277 ALAGERLSALTA
+277 ALAGERPSALTA

-298 GYVPEQEPV
+298 GYVPAQEPV

-321 PEATETPP
+321 PEAAETTSV
-329 AQPGVFVQVSTQTNA
+329 QPGAFVQVSTQTNV

-363 TQDATVQIE
+363 TQDATVQVE

-384 RVRYLYG
+384 RVRYLFG

-401 TEEGTLWVLAQE
+401 TEQGTLWVLAQE

-653 TGAVTL
+653 TGTVTL

-767 APLAGAVFELVGG
+767 APLAGAVFELVSGD
-780 NAVIATQTTGADG
+780 AVIATQTTGADG

-848 VVKRD
+848 IVKRD

-908 KVPQHFVDVGFETEV
+908 TVPQHYVDVGFETEA

-971 GSALVGSMVTD
+971 GSALASSMVTD

-998 VREQGKT
+998 VREHGET

-1026 LSVTNQPVRVRLK
+1026 LSVANQPVRVRLK

-1047 YAGKPADAPDTR
+1047 YAGKPADAPGTR

-1083 VIYEKGDVVVDSL
+1083 VIYEKGAVVVDSL

-1280 SETGKTI
+1280 SETGKAV

-1304 TQTVSYPTLQE
+1304 TQTVSYPTRQE

-1381 VKGRILLEKKGPR
+1381 VKGRILLEKKGPW

-1575 EGRLMFAGQYPH
+1575 EGRLVFAGQYPH

-1602 LSAGTFPV
+1602 LSAGMFPV

-1660 SRDEIIYHARTDE
+1660 SRDEIIYRARTDE

-1767 FERIPYGRYTVVETR
+1767 FERIPHGRYSVVETQ
-1782 PLSGYLPAG
+1782 PLPGYLPAG

-1809 EVVNVPADTPDIQ
+1809 EIVNVPADTPDIQ

-1831 LMWAGVGMTA
+1831 LMWAGVGMTV
-1841 GALALIG
+1841 GGLVLIG
-1848 VYGYRRRKR
+1848 AYGYRRRKR

>member
-6 RTRLAALL
+6 HTRLAALL

-26 SEAAIPTEETVESQT
+26 SEAAVQTDVPVPQKAAIPAEETLESQET
-41 QESVQKPA
+41 MQEPA
-49 ATPAEEAAQEVK
+49 ATPAEEAAQEVE

-66 ALPTQEPMPEPTEA
+66 VLPTQEPMPESTEA
-80 PPAEETAQEVEPT
+80 PPAEEAAQEVEPT

-100 QEPMPEPTEAPPA
+100 EEPMPEPTEAPPA
-113 EETAQEVEP
+113 ET
-122 TEAPAL
+122 AL
-128 PTQEPMPEP
+128 PTQE
-137 TEAPSETALPTQPPA
+137 PTQPPA
-152 QAPTEAPQSPTEE
+152 QAPTEAPPASTEE
-165 PTSVPEAEAPSPAPE
+165 PAP
-180 TVPVQTG
+180 TDVV
-187 EPLPFSLQDAMA
+187 PLPLSLQDAMA

-219 AEPAYCMTQETA
+219 AEPAYCMAQETA
-231 VLLVRRFAPE
+231 VLLVHRLVPE
-241 EGFAEVWLLNE
+241 RFAEVWLLNE
-252 SYELITAYTTVD
+252 SYELITAYTAVD

-270 LSDQEVS
+270 LSDQEVA
-277 ALAGERLSALTA
+277 ALAGERPSALTA

-298 GYVPEQEPV
+298 RYVPAQETV

-315 VTPSAE
+315 VAPSAE

-329 AQPGVFVQVSTQTNA
+329 AQPGAFVQVSTQTNV

-363 TQDATVQIE
+363 TQDATVQVE

-401 TEEGTLWVLAQE
+401 TEQGTLWVLAQE
-413 TCATG
+413 TCITG

-426 YALPVSPPSRMMRMS
+426 YALPVSTSSRMMRMS

-463 QGGLHGSSGKDSA
+463 QGGLHGSSGRDSA

-600 YWNMD
+600 YWNMN

-638 ISVSNQSTRFSGGSL
+638 ISVSNQSTHFSGGSL
-653 TGAVTL
+653 TGTVTL

-767 APLAGAVFELVGG
+767 APLAGAVFELLSGD
-780 NAVIATQTTGADG
+780 AVIATQTTGADG
-793 VARFENLQPGVYTI
+793 VARFENLQPGEYSI

-848 VVKRD
+848 IVKRD

-879 GGSVVIVTD
+879 GDSVVIVTD

-897 LPWGRYRIEET
+897 LPWGRYRIKET
-908 KVPQHFVDVGFETEV
+908 TVPQHYVDVGFETEV
-923 EIRDSGRTCE
+923 EIRDSGKTCE

-954 GNPIEGVRF
+954 GNPIKGVRF

-971 GSALVGSMVTD
+971 GSALVCSMVTD

-988 SEPLRKGRYI
+988 SEPLHKGRYI
-998 VREQGKT
+998 VRERGET

-1026 LSVTNQPVRVRLK
+1026 LSVTNQPMRVRLK

-1047 YAGKPADAPDTR
+1047 YAGKPADAPGTR

-1083 VIYEKGDVVVDSL
+1083 VIYEKGAVVVDSL

-1133 IVDARSAAKQSHEA
+1133 IVDARSAAEQSQEA

-1187 GAEFLVYLRKAGSYE
+1187 GAEFLVYLRNAGSYE

-1241 ELKGPI
+1241 ELKGQI

-1359 VGQDGDVPGE
+1359 VGQDGDAPGE

-1381 VKGRILLEKKGPR
+1381 VKGRILLEKKGPQ

-1458 ASGLLPLGRYVLVEI
+1458 ASGLLPLGRYMLVEI

-1482 DTPHEV
+1482 NTPHEV

-1526 MEDEHGVRQ
+1526 MEDEYGVRQ

-1570 GATDT
+1570 GATDAD
-1575 EGRLMFAGQYPH
+1575 GRLVFAGQYPH

-1602 LSAGTFPV
+1602 LPAGTFPV

-1660 SRDEIIYHARTDE
+1660 SRDEIIYRARTDE

-1809 EVVNVPADTPDIQ
+1809 EVVNVPTDTPDIQ

-1841 GALALIG
+1841 GALVLIG

>member
-6 RTRLAALL
+6 RTRLAAML

-49 ATPAEEAAQEVK
+49 ATPAEETAQEVE
-61 PTEAP
+61 PTEVP
-66 ALPTQEPMPEPTEA
+66 VLPTQEPMPEPTEA
-80 PPAEETAQEVEPT
+80 PP
-93 EAPALPT
+93 
-100 QEPMPEPTEAPPA
+100 
-113 EETAQEVEP
+113 
-122 TEAPAL
+122 
-128 PTQEPMPEP
+128 
-137 TEAPSETALPTQPPA
+137 ETALPTQPPA
-152 QAPTEAPQSPTEE
+152 QAPTEAPQPPTEE

-180 TVPVQTG
+180 TVPAQTG
-187 EPLPFSLQDAMA
+187 EPLPLSLQDAMA
-199 QRGYAYVL
+199 QHGYAYVL

-214 AAQDL
+214 TAQDL

-252 SYELITAYTTVD
+252 SYELITAYTAVD

-270 LSDQEVS
+270 LSDQEVA
-277 ALAGERLSALTA
+277 ALAGERPSALTA

-298 GYVPEQEPV
+298 GYVPAQEPV

-321 PEATETPP
+321 PEAAETPSVQ
-329 AQPGVFVQVSTQTNA
+329 AGAFVQVSTQTNV

-355 DSLWAGCF
+355 DRLWAGCF
-363 TQDATVQIE
+363 TQDATVQAE
-372 ETLQDALGRWWY
+372 ETLQDALGRWWD

-401 TEEGTLWVLAQE
+401 TEQGTLWVLAQE
-413 TCATG
+413 TCVTG

-426 YALPVSPPSRMMRMS
+426 YALPVSTSSRMMRMS

-463 QGGLHGSSGKDSA
+463 QGGLYGSSGRDSA

-653 TGAVTL
+653 TGTVTL

-767 APLAGAVFELVGG
+767 APLAGAVFELAGG
-780 NAVIATQTTGADG
+780 DAVIATQTTGADG

-879 GGSVVIVTD
+879 GDSVVIVTD

-908 KVPQHFVDVGFETEV
+908 TVPQHYVDVGFETEV

-998 VREQGKT
+998 VREHGET

-1026 LSVTNQPVRVRLK
+1026 LSVTNQPVQVRLK

-1047 YAGKPADAPDTR
+1047 YAGKPADVPGTR

-1074 QDITDRQGN
+1074 QDITDRQDN
-1083 VIYEKGDVVVDSL
+1083 VIYEKGAVVVDSL
-1096 TTAGEDASVTTDA
+1096 TTAGQDASVTTDA

-1202 NARALERDR
+1202 NAHALERDR

-1280 SETGKTI
+1280 SETGKTV

-1304 TQTVSYPTLQE
+1304 TQTVSYPTRQE

-1359 VGQDGDVPGE
+1359 VGQDGDSPGE

-1570 GATDT
+1570 GATDAD
-1575 EGRLMFAGQYPH
+1575 GRLVFAGQYPH

-1602 LSAGTFPV
+1602 LPAGTFPV

-1660 SRDEIIYHARTDE
+1660 SRDEIIYRARTDE

-1734 TGGRVLAGVQFALVD
+1734 TGGQVLAGVQFALVD

-1767 FERIPYGRYTVVETR
+1767 FERIPHGRYTVVETQ
-1782 PLSGYLPAG
+1782 PLLGYLPAG

-1841 GALALIG
+1841 SALVLIG
-1848 VYGYRRRKR
+1848 AYGYRRRKR

>member
-6 RTRLAALL
+6 RTRLAAML

-26 SEAAIPTEETVESQT
+26 SEAAVQTDVPVPQEAAIPAEETPEP
-41 QESVQKPA
+41 QETVQEPA
-49 ATPAEEAAQEVK
+49 ATPAEETAQEAT
-61 PTEAP
+61 PTEVP
-66 ALPTQEPMPEPTEA
+66 VLPTQEPMPEPTEA
-80 PPAEETAQEVEPT
+80 PPA
-93 EAPALPT
+93 
-100 QEPMPEPTEAPPA
+100 
-113 EETAQEVEP
+113 
-122 TEAPAL
+122 
-128 PTQEPMPEP
+128 
-137 TEAPSETALPTQPPA
+137 ETALPTQPPA
-152 QAPTEAPQSPTEE
+152 QAPTEAPQPPTEE

-180 TVPVQTG
+180 TVPAQTG
-187 EPLPFSLQDAMA
+187 EPLPLSLQDAMA

-219 AEPAYCMTQETA
+219 AEPAYCMAQETA

-241 EGFAEVWLLNE
+241 EGFAEVWLINE
-252 SYELITAYTTVD
+252 SYELTTAYTAVD

-277 ALAGERLSALTA
+277 ALAGERPSATTE

-298 GYVPEQEPV
+298 GYVPEQVTVTET
-307 PEPGAAET
+307 GAAET

-321 PEATETPP
+321 PEATETQP
-329 AQPGVFVQVSTQTNA
+329 AQPGAFVQVSTQTNV
-344 YTDIDSSGMDA
+344 YTGIDSSGMDA

-363 TQDATVQIE
+363 TQDATVQVE

-391 DDFADGTLKW
+391 DDFDDGTLKW
-401 TEEGTLWVLAQE
+401 TDQGTLWVLAQE

-426 YALPVSPPSRMMRMS
+426 YALPVSPSSRMMRMS

-587 VIRELEGPQYVRD
+587 VIRDLEGPQYVRD

-664 LIRVSRSYGAL
+664 LIRVSRSYGVL

-767 APLAGAVFELVGG
+767 APLAGAVFELVSG

-824 SVTVTAGGT
+824 SVTVTASGT

-848 VVKRD
+848 IVKRD

-879 GGSVVIVTD
+879 GDSVVIVTD

-908 KVPQHFVDVGFETEV
+908 TVPQHYVDVGFETEV

-988 SEPLRKGRYI
+988 SELLRKGRYI
-998 VREQGKT
+998 VREHGET

-1047 YAGKPADAPDTR
+1047 YAGKPADAPGTR

-1074 QDITDRQGN
+1074 QDITDRQDN
-1083 VIYEKGDVVVDSL
+1083 VIYEKGAVVVDSL
-1096 TTAGEDASVTTDA
+1096 TTAGQDASVTTDA

-1122 PVGYQAAVDSI
+1122 PVGYQASDTAITMDTR
-1133 IVDARSAAKQSHEA
+1133 DAARQSVEA
-1147 VVIYEGVVTNEIRY
+1147 VITYEGVVTNEIRY

-1187 GAEFLVYLRKAGSYE
+1187 GAEFLVYLRKAGAYE

-1359 VGQDGDVPGE
+1359 VGQDGDAPGE

-1409 HRPVYEERYLAGAVF
+1409 HRPVYEESYLAGAVF

-1575 EGRLMFAGQYPH
+1575 EGRLVFAGQYPH

-1602 LSAGTFPV
+1602 LPAGTFPV

-1620 AVIRAGLTVHNELIC
+1620 AVIRAGLTVHNEMIC

-1660 SRDEIIYHARTDE
+1660 SRDEIIYRARTDE

-1767 FERIPYGRYTVVETR
+1767 FERIPHGRYSVVETQ
-1782 PLSGYLPAG
+1782 PLPGYLPAG

-1809 EVVNVPADTPDIQ
+1809 EIVNVPADTPDIQ

-1831 LMWAGVGMTA
+1831 LMWAGVGMTV
-1841 GALALIG
+1841 GGLVLIG
-1848 VYGYRRRKR
+1848 AYGYRRRKR

>member
-6 RTRLAALL
+6 RTRLAAML

-21 PSPGR
+21 PTPGR
-26 SEAAIPTEETVESQT
+26 SEAAVQTDVPVPQEAAIPAEETLESQET
-41 QESVQKPA
+41 MQEPA
-49 ATPAEEAAQEVK
+49 ATPAEEA
-61 PTEAP
+61 
-66 ALPTQEPMPEPTEA
+66 
-80 PPAEETAQEVEPT
+80 AQEVEPT

-100 QEPMPEPTEAPPA
+100 EEPMPESTEAPPA
-113 EETAQEVEP
+113 ET
-122 TEAPAL
+122 AL
-128 PTQEPMPEP
+128 PTQE
-137 TEAPSETALPTQPPA
+137 PTQPPA
-152 QAPTEAPQSPTEE
+152 QAPTEAPPASTEE
-165 PTSVPEAEAPSPAPE
+165 PAP
-180 TVPVQTG
+180 TDVV
-187 EPLPFSLQDAMA
+187 PLPLSLQDAMA
-199 QRGYAYVL
+199 QHGYAYVL

-219 AEPAYCMTQETA
+219 AKPAYCMTQETA
-231 VLLVRRFAPE
+231 VLLVHRFAPE

-252 SYELITAYTTVD
+252 SYELITAYTAVD

-277 ALAGERLSALTA
+277 ALAGDRPSATTE

-298 GYVPEQEPV
+298 GYVPAQEPV

-321 PEATETPP
+321 PEAAEAPSV
-329 AQPGVFVQVSTQTNA
+329 QPGAFVQVSTQTNV

-363 TQDATVQIE
+363 TQDATVQVE

-401 TEEGTLWVLAQE
+401 TEQGTLWVLAQE
-413 TCATG
+413 TCITG

-426 YALPVSPPSRMMRMS
+426 YALPVSPSSRMMRMS

-463 QGGLHGSSGKDSA
+463 QGGLHGSSGRDSA

-587 VIRELEGPQYVRD
+587 VIRELEGLQYVRD

-638 ISVSNQSTRFSGGSL
+638 ISMSNQSTRFSGGSL
-653 TGAVTL
+653 TGTVTL

-664 LIRVSRSYGAL
+664 LIRVSRSYGVL

-767 APLAGAVFELVGG
+767 APLAGAVFELVSGD
-780 NAVIATQTTGADG
+780 AVIATQTTGADG

-848 VVKRD
+848 IVKRD

-908 KVPQHFVDVGFETEV
+908 TVPQHYVDVGFETET

-941 KGYIRITKTDRLN
+941 KGYIRIIKTDRLN

-963 DIYENDEY
+963 DIYENDEF

-988 SEPLRKGRYI
+988 SELLRKGRYI
-998 VREQGKT
+998 VREHGET

-1047 YAGKPADAPDTR
+1047 YTGKPADAPGTR

-1133 IVDARSAAKQSHEA
+1133 IVDARSAAEQSHEA

-1202 NARALERDR
+1202 NAHAFERDR

-1280 SETGKTI
+1280 SETGKAV

-1304 TQTVSYPTLQE
+1304 TQTVSYPTRQE

-1409 HRPVYEERYLAGAVF
+1409 HRPVYEESYLAGAVF

-1559 GVLPAGTLVAS
+1559 GVLPAGMLVAS
-1570 GATDT
+1570 GATDAD
-1575 EGRLMFAGQYPH
+1575 GRLVFAGQYPH

-1660 SRDEIIYHARTDE
+1660 SRDEIIYRARTDE

-1767 FERIPYGRYTVVETR
+1767 FERIPYGRYSVVETQSL
-1782 PLSGYLPAG
+1782 PGYLPAG

-1809 EVVNVPADTPDIQ
+1809 EIVNVPADTPDIQ

-1841 GALALIG
+1841 GGLVLIG

>member
-26 SEAAIPTEETVESQT
+26 SEAAVQTEVPVQKEAAIPAEETMEP
-41 QESVQKPA
+41 QETVQEPV
-49 ATPAEEAAQEVK
+49 ATPAEETAQEAT
-61 PTEAP
+61 PTDVP
-66 ALPTQEPMPEPTEA
+66 VLPTQEPMPESTEA
-80 PPAEETAQEVEPT
+80 PTAEETAQEVEPT

-113 EETAQEVEP
+113 E
-122 TEAPAL
+122 
-128 PTQEPMPEP
+128 
-137 TEAPSETALPTQPPA
+137 TALPTQPPA
-152 QAPTEAPQSPTEE
+152 QAPTEAPQPPTEE
-165 PTSVPEAEAPSPAPE
+165 PTSVPEAETPSPAPE
-180 TVPVQTG
+180 TVPAQTG
-187 EPLPFSLQDAMA
+187 EPLPLSLQDTMA

-231 VLLVRRFAPE
+231 VLLVHRLVPE

-252 SYELITAYTTVD
+252 SYELITAYTAVD

-270 LSDQEVS
+270 LSDQEVA
-277 ALAGERLSALTA
+277 ALAGERPSALTA

-298 GYVPEQEPV
+298 GYVPAQEPV
-307 PEPGAAET
+307 PESAETEAAVQPMEQSSSESVIPPTQPGA
-315 VTPSAE
+315 
-321 PEATETPP
+321 
-329 AQPGVFVQVSTQTNA
+329 FVQVNTQTNV

-363 TQDATVQIE
+363 TQDATVQVE

-391 DDFADGTLKW
+391 DDFDDGTLKW
-401 TEEGTLWVLAQE
+401 TEQGMLWVLAQE

-426 YALPVSPPSRMMRMS
+426 YALPVSPSSRMMRMS

-463 QGGLHGSSGKDSA
+463 QGGLHGSSGRDSA

-638 ISVSNQSTRFSGGSL
+638 ISVSNQSTHFSGGSL
-653 TGAVTL
+653 TGTVTL

-664 LIRVSRSYGAL
+664 LIRVSRSFGVL

-683 ESYYYLNSG
+683 ESFYYLNSG

-767 APLAGAVFELVGG
+767 APLAGAVFELVSGD
-780 NAVIATQTTGADG
+780 AVIATQTTGADG

-879 GGSVVIVTD
+879 GDSVVIVTD

-908 KVPQHFVDVGFETEV
+908 TVPQHYVDVGFETEV

-998 VREQGKT
+998 VREHGET

-1047 YAGKPADAPDTR
+1047 YAGKPADAPGTR

-1074 QDITDRQGN
+1074 QDITDRQDN
-1083 VIYEKGDVVVDSL
+1083 VIYEKGAVVVDSL
-1096 TTAGEDASVTTDA
+1096 TTAGQDASVTTDA
-1109 LWPGVYEIVELAP
+1109 LWPGMYEIVELAP

-1133 IVDARSAAKQSHEA
+1133 IVDARSAAEQSQEA

-1202 NARALERDR
+1202 NAHAFERDR

-1234 IKGAPGY
+1234 IKGASGY

-1271 YRLRLMKTD
+1271 YLLRLIKTD
-1280 SETGKTI
+1280 SETGKAV

-1304 TQTVSYPTLQE
+1304 TQTVSYPTRQE

-1359 VGQDGDVPGE
+1359 VGQDGDAPGE

-1473 HAPEGYALD
+1473 HVPEGYALD
-1482 DTPHEV
+1482 DMPHEV
-1488 TLDASDAYTPVVE
+1488 TLDATDAYTPVVE
-1501 VRAELTNEYLPA
+1501 VCAELTNEYLPA

-1570 GATDT
+1570 GATDAD
-1575 EGRLMFAGQYPH
+1575 GRLVFAGQYPH

-1647 AAPVPGAL
+1647 SAPIPGAL

-1660 SRDEIIYHARTDE
+1660 SRDEIIYRARTDE

-1703 VCIFVVDA
+1703 VCIFVLDA

-1749 ADGNQIMTAETDE
+1749 VNGNQIMTAETDE
-1762 NGLAS
+1762 NGLVS
-1767 FERIPYGRYTVVETR
+1767 FERIPHGRYTVEETQ
-1782 PLSGYLPAG
+1782 PLPGYLPAG

-1809 EVVNVPADTPDIQ
+1809 EIVNVPADTPDIQ

-1841 GALALIG
+1841 GALVLIG
-1848 VYGYRRRKR
+1848 AYGYRRRKR

>member
-6 RTRLAALL
+6 RTRLAAML

-100 QEPMPEPTEAPPA
+100 EEPMPEPTEAPP
-113 EETAQEVEP
+113 
-122 TEAPAL
+122 
-128 PTQEPMPEP
+128 
-137 TEAPSETALPTQPPA
+137 ETALPTQPPA

-180 TVPVQTG
+180 TVPAQTG
-187 EPLPFSLQDAMA
+187 ETLPLSLQDAMA
-199 QRGYAYVL
+199 QHGYAYVL

-219 AEPAYCMTQETA
+219 AEPAYCMAQETA
-231 VLLVRRFAPE
+231 VLLVHRLVP

-252 SYELITAYTTVD
+252 SYELITAYTAVD
-264 ALPEAA
+264 ALPEAS
-270 LSDQEVS
+270 LSDQEVA
-277 ALAGERLSALTA
+277 ALAGERPSALTA

-298 GYVPEQEPV
+298 GYVPAQEPV
-307 PEPGAAET
+307 PESAET
-315 VTPSAE
+315 
-321 PEATETPP
+321 EAAVQPMEQFSLESVITP
-329 AQPGVFVQVSTQTNA
+329 AQPSAFVQVSTQTNV

-363 TQDATVQIE
+363 TQDATVQVE

-384 RVRYLYG
+384 RVRYLFG
-391 DDFADGTLKW
+391 DDFDDGTLKW
-401 TEEGTLWVLAQE
+401 TEQGTLWVLAQE

-426 YALPVSPPSRMMRMS
+426 YALPVSPSSRMMRMS

-482 APGHGTV
+482 VPGHGTV

-767 APLAGAVFELVGG
+767 APLAGAVFELVSG
-780 NAVIATQTTGADG
+780 NAVITTQTTGADG
-793 VARFENLQPGVYTI
+793 AARFENLQPGVYTI

-879 GGSVVIVTD
+879 GDSVVIVTD

-908 KVPQHFVDVGFETEV
+908 KVPRHYVDVGFETEV

-971 GSALVGSMVTD
+971 GSALVCSMVTD

-988 SEPLRKGRYI
+988 SEPLHKGRYI
-998 VREQGKT
+998 VREHGET

-1026 LSVTNQPVRVRLK
+1026 LSVTNQPMRVRLK

-1047 YAGKPADAPDTR
+1047 YAGKPADAPGTR

-1083 VIYEKGDVVVDSL
+1083 VIYEKGAVVVDSL
-1096 TTAGEDASVTTDA
+1096 TTAGQDASVTTDA

-1133 IVDARSAAKQSHEA
+1133 IVDARSAVEQSQEA

-1271 YRLRLMKTD
+1271 YRLRLIKTD
-1280 SETGKTI
+1280 SETGKAV

-1359 VGQDGDVPGE
+1359 VGQDGDAPGE

-1482 DTPHEV
+1482 DTPYEV
-1488 TLDASDAYTPVVE
+1488 TLDVSDAYTPVVE
-1501 VRAELTNEYLPA
+1501 VCAELTNEYLPA

-1535 TVITVPGEGFVFGLY
+1535 TVITVPGEGFVFGLC

-1559 GVLPAGTLVAS
+1559 GVLPAGMLVAS
-1570 GATDT
+1570 GATDA
-1575 EGRLMFAGQYPH
+1575 EGRLVFAGQYPH

-1602 LSAGTFPV
+1602 LPAGTFPV

-1620 AVIRAGLTVHNELIC
+1620 AVIRAGLTVHNEMIC

-1660 SRDEIIYHARTDE
+1660 SRDEIIYRARTDE

-1767 FERIPYGRYTVVETR
+1767 FERIPYGRYTVVETQ
-1782 PLSGYLPAG
+1782 PLPGYLPAG

-1841 GALALIG
+1841 SALVLIG
-1848 VYGYRRRKR
+1848 AYGYRRRKR

>member
-26 SEAAIPTEETVESQT
+26 SEAAVQTDVPVPQEAAIPAEETLESQET
-41 QESVQKPA
+41 VQEPA

-66 ALPTQEPMPEPTEA
+66 ALPTQGAMPEPTGA
-80 PPAEETAQEVEPT
+80 PPA
-93 EAPALPT
+93 
-100 QEPMPEPTEAPPA
+100 
-113 EETAQEVEP
+113 
-122 TEAPAL
+122 
-128 PTQEPMPEP
+128 
-137 TEAPSETALPTQPPA
+137 ETALPTQPPA

-180 TVPVQTG
+180 TVPAQTG
-187 EPLPFSLQDAMA
+187 ETLPLSLQDAMA
-199 QRGYAYVL
+199 QHGYAYVL

-219 AEPAYCMTQETA
+219 AEPAYCMAQETA
-231 VLLVRRFAPE
+231 VLLVHRLVP

-252 SYELITAYTTVD
+252 SYELITAYTAVD

-270 LSDQEVS
+270 LSDQEVA
-277 ALAGERLSALTA
+277 ALAGERPSALTA

-298 GYVPEQEPV
+298 GYVPAQEPV

-321 PEATETPP
+321 PEAAETPSV
-329 AQPGVFVQVSTQTNA
+329 QPGAFVQVSTQTNV

-363 TQDATVQIE
+363 TQDATVQVE

-391 DDFADGTLKW
+391 DDFDDGTLKW
-401 TEEGTLWVLAQE
+401 TEQGTLWVLVQE

-426 YALPVSPPSRMMRMS
+426 YALPVSPSSRMMRMS

-463 QGGLHGSSGKDSA
+463 QGGLYGSSGRDSA

-653 TGAVTL
+653 TGTVTL

-767 APLAGAVFELVGG
+767 APLAGAVFELVSG

-848 VVKRD
+848 IVKRD

-908 KVPQHFVDVGFETEV
+908 TVPQHYVDVGFETEV

-941 KGYIRITKTDRLN
+941 KGYIRIIKTDRLN

-971 GSALVGSMVTD
+971 GSALVCSMVTD

-1026 LSVTNQPVRVRLK
+1026 LSVTNQPVQVRLK

-1047 YAGKPADAPDTR
+1047 YAGKPADAPGTR

-1083 VIYEKGDVVVDSL
+1083 VIYEKGAVVVDSL

-1202 NARALERDR
+1202 NARAFERDR

-1295 LRDETGEFV
+1295 LRDETGELV
-1304 TQTVSYPTLQE
+1304 TQTVSYPTRQE

-1501 VRAELTNEYLPA
+1501 VCAELTNEYLPA
-1513 EITLTKYKETMQA
+1513 EITLTKYKETMQT

-1535 TVITVPGEGFVFGLY
+1535 TVITVPGEGFVFGLF
-1550 NASDIPYDG
+1550 NTSDIPHDG

-1570 GATDT
+1570 GATDAD
-1575 EGRLMFAGQYPH
+1575 GRLVFAGQYPH

-1655 IEVRN
+1655 IEIRN
-1660 SRDEIIYHARTDE
+1660 SRDEVIYRARTDE

-1724 WTRFSLRKTD
+1724 WTRFSLRKTN

>member
-6 RTRLAALL
+6 RTRLAAML

-80 PPAEETAQEVEPT
+80 PPAEEAAQEVKPT

-100 QEPMPEPTEAPPA
+100 EEPMPEPTEAPPA
-113 EETAQEVEP
+113 E
-122 TEAPAL
+122 TEL
-128 PTQEPMPEP
+128 PTQE
-137 TEAPSETALPTQPPA
+137 PTQPPA
-152 QAPTEAPQSPTEE
+152 QALTEAPQPPTEE
-165 PTSVPEAEAPSPAPE
+165 PTSVPEAETPSPVPE
-180 TVPVQTG
+180 TVPAQTG
-187 EPLPFSLQDAMA
+187 EPLPLSLQDAMA
-199 QRGYAYVL
+199 QHGYAYVL

-214 AAQDL
+214 TAQDL

-252 SYELITAYTTVD
+252 SYELTTAYTAVD

-270 LSDQEVS
+270 LSDQEVA
-277 ALAGERLSALTA
+277 ALAGERPSALTA

-298 GYVPEQEPV
+298 GYVPAQEPV
-307 PEPGAAET
+307 PESAET
-315 VTPSAE
+315 
-321 PEATETPP
+321 EAAVQPMEQSSLESVITP
-329 AQPGVFVQVSTQTNA
+329 AQPGAFVQVSTQTNV

-363 TQDATVQIE
+363 TQDATVQVE

-401 TEEGTLWVLAQE
+401 TEQGTLWVLAQE

-426 YALPVSPPSRMMRMS
+426 YALPVSPSSRMMRMS

-653 TGAVTL
+653 TGTVTL

-848 VVKRD
+848 IVKRD
-853 SLTREALA
+853 GLTREALA

-908 KVPQHFVDVGFETEV
+908 TVPQHYVDVGFETEV
-923 EIRDSGRTCE
+923 EIRDSGKTCE

-1047 YAGKPADAPDTR
+1047 YAGKPADAPGTR

-1083 VIYEKGDVVVDSL
+1083 VIYEKGAVVVDSL
-1096 TTAGEDASVTTDA
+1096 TTAGQDASVTTDA

-1122 PVGYQAAVDSI
+1122 PVGYQASDTAITIDTR
-1133 IVDARSAAKQSHEA
+1133 DAARQSVEA
-1147 VVIYEGVVTNEIRY
+1147 VITYEGVITNSIKM

-1234 IKGAPGY
+1234 TKGAPGY

-1359 VGQDGDVPGE
+1359 VGQDGDAPGE

-1526 MEDEHGVRQ
+1526 MEDEYGVRQ

-1550 NASDIPYDG
+1550 NASDIPCDG

-1570 GATDT
+1570 GATDAD
-1575 EGRLMFAGQYPH
+1575 GRLVFAGQYPH

-1647 AAPVPGAL
+1647 SAPVPGAL

-1660 SRDEIIYHARTDE
+1660 SRDEIIYRARTDE

-1734 TGGRVLAGVQFALVD
+1734 TGGRALAGVQFALVD

-1831 LMWAGVGMTA
+1831 LMWAGVGMTV
-1841 GALALIG
+1841 GGLVLIG
-1848 VYGYRRRKR
+1848 AYGYRRRKR

>member
-6 RTRLAALL
+6 RTRLAAML

-26 SEAAIPTEETVESQT
+26 SEAAVQT
-41 QESVQKPA
+41 DVPVPQEA
-49 ATPAEEAAQEVK
+49 AMPAEEAAQEVK

-66 ALPTQEPMPEPTEA
+66 ALPTQEPMPELTEA
-80 PPAEETAQEVEPT
+80 PPAET
-93 EAPALPT
+93 ELPT
-100 QEPMPEPTEAPPA
+100 QE
-113 EETAQEVEP
+113 
-122 TEAPAL
+122 
-128 PTQEPMPEP
+128 
-137 TEAPSETALPTQPPA
+137 PTQPPA
-152 QAPTEAPQSPTEE
+152 QAPTEVPQPPTEE

-180 TVPVQTG
+180 TVPAQTG
-187 EPLPFSLQDAMA
+187 EPLPLSLQDAMA

-231 VLLVRRFAPE
+231 VLLVRRFVPE
-241 EGFAEVWLLNE
+241 EGFAEVWLLDAN
-252 SYELITAYTTVD
+252 YELIAAYTAVD

-270 LSDQEVS
+270 LSDQEVD
-277 ALAGERLSALTA
+277 ALASERPSALTS
-289 DERLVFVVP
+289 DDCLVFVVP
-298 GYVPEQEPV
+298 GYAPAQEPV
-307 PEPGAAET
+307 AEPGMAEETTSAPEPETTAA
-315 VTPSAE
+315 
-321 PEATETPP
+321 PP
-329 AQPGVFVQVSTQTNA
+329 AQPGAFVQVSTQTNV

-363 TQDATVQIE
+363 TQDATVQVE

-401 TEEGTLWVLAQE
+401 TEQGTLWVLAQE

-426 YALPVSPPSRMMRMS
+426 YALPVSPSSRMMRMS

-630 ARASMTGA
+630 ARASMPGA

-653 TGAVTL
+653 TGTVTL

-664 LIRVSRSYGAL
+664 LIRVSRSYGVL

-767 APLAGAVFELVGG
+767 APLAGAVFELAGG

-793 VARFENLQPGVYTI
+793 VARFENLQPGMYTI

-824 SVTVTAGGT
+824 SVTVTADGT

-848 VVKRD
+848 IVKRD

-971 GSALVGSMVTD
+971 GSVLACSMVTD
-982 ENGVAV
+982 KNGVAV

-998 VREQGKT
+998 VREHGET

-1047 YAGKPADAPDTR
+1047 YAGKPADAPGTR

-1074 QDITDRQGN
+1074 QDITDRQDN
-1083 VIYEKGDVVVDSL
+1083 VIYEKGAVVVDSL
-1096 TTAGEDASVTTDA
+1096 TTAGQDASVTTDA

-1202 NARALERDR
+1202 NARAFERDR

-1271 YRLRLMKTD
+1271 YRLRLIKTD
-1280 SETGKTI
+1280 SETGKAV

-1304 TQTVSYPTLQE
+1304 TQTVSYPTRQE

-1359 VGQDGDVPGE
+1359 VGQDGDAPGE

-1381 VKGRILLEKKGPR
+1381 VKGRILLEKKGLR

-1575 EGRLMFAGQYPH
+1575 DGRLVLAGQYPH

-1602 LSAGTFPV
+1602 LPAGTFPV

-1660 SRDEIIYHARTDE
+1660 SRDEIIYRARTDE

-1711 QGQVSGDTEIRDD
+1711 LGQVSGDTEIRDD

-1749 ADGNQIMTAETDE
+1749 ADGSQIMTAETDE

-1767 FERIPYGRYTVVETR
+1767 FERIPHGRYTVVETQ
-1782 PLSGYLPAG
+1782 PLPGYLPAG

-1809 EVVNVPADTPDIQ
+1809 EVVNVPADTTDIQ

-1831 LMWAGVGMTA
+1831 LMWAGVGMTTS
-1841 GALALIG
+1841 ALVLIG

>member
-6 RTRLAALL
+6 RTRLAAML

-80 PPAEETAQEVEPT
+80 P
-93 EAPALPT
+93 
-100 QEPMPEPTEAPPA
+100 
-113 EETAQEVEP
+113 
-122 TEAPAL
+122 
-128 PTQEPMPEP
+128 
-137 TEAPSETALPTQPPA
+137 SETALPTQPPA

-180 TVPVQTG
+180 TVPAQTG
-187 EPLPFSLQDAMA
+187 EPLPLSLQDTMA

-219 AEPAYCMTQETA
+219 AEPAYCMAQETA

-329 AQPGVFVQVSTQTNA
+329 AQPGVFVQVSTQTNV
-344 YTDIDSSGMDA
+344 YTGIDSSGMDA

-363 TQDATVQIE
+363 TQDATVQVE

-463 QGGLHGSSGKDSA
+463 QGGLHGSSGRDSA

-638 ISVSNQSTRFSGGSL
+638 ISVSNRSTRFSGGSL
-653 TGAVTL
+653 TGTVTL

-767 APLAGAVFELVGG
+767 APLAGAVFELVSG

-848 VVKRD
+848 IVKRD

-908 KVPQHFVDVGFETEV
+908 TVPQHYVDVGFETEV

-941 KGYIRITKTDRLN
+941 KGYIRIIKTDRLN

-971 GSALVGSMVTD
+971 GSALVCSMVTD

-998 VREQGKT
+998 VREHGET

-1047 YAGKPADAPDTR
+1047 YAGKPADAPGTR

-1083 VIYEKGDVVVDSL
+1083 VIYEKGAVVVDSL

-1133 IVDARSAAKQSHEA
+1133 IVDARSAAEQSQEA

-1359 VGQDGDVPGE
+1359 VGQDGDAPGE

-1424 ELRAAETVTGGDGT
+1424 ELRTAETVTGGDGT

-1526 MEDEHGVRQ
+1526 MEDEYGVRQ

-1570 GATDT
+1570 GATDAD
-1575 EGRLMFAGQYPH
+1575 GRLVFAGQYPH

-1620 AVIRAGLTVHNELIC
+1620 AVIRAGLTVHNEMIC

-1647 AAPVPGAL
+1647 SAPVPGAL

-1660 SRDEIIYHARTDE
+1660 SRDEIIYRARTDE

-1734 TGGRVLAGVQFALVD
+1734 TGGRALAGVQFALVD
-1749 ADGNQIMTAETDE
+1749 SDGNQIMTAETDE

-1767 FERIPYGRYTVVETR
+1767 FERIPHGRYTVVETQ
-1782 PLSGYLPAG
+1782 PLSGYLPSG

-1831 LMWAGVGMTA
+1831 LMWAGVGMTV
-1841 GALALIG
+1841 GGLVLIG
-1848 VYGYRRRKR
+1848 AYGYRRRKR